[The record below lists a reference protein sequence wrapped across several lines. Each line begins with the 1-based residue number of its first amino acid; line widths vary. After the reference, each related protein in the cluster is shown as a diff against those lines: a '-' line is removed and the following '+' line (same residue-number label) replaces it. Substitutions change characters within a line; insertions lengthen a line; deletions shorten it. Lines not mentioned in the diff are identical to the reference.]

1 MPNNSERENSESFL
15 SHLFKSEDKLFLI
28 IILTLIIMVLL
39 ILYLIEKI
47 IFIIL
52 TFITFTPIIA
62 FPLQVVL
69 HMLLI
74 RYIILEIAFSGQN
87 LFISR
92 SIFYNYG
99 RAYAKHIY
107 NALVSL
113 RESLSVFNDIRS
125 LAINLKELNS
135 VKTQINSINVL
146 INQCLY
152 VLDKIRNKFHQLTID
167 QQVFFNSLNLLKY
180 NINNGNFIKFI
191 DETIQTIE
199 KNGKNSL
206 ADLPEEDRDSI
217 VSKISH
223 QDSNNLNIQ
232 KISTLLGV
240 LIEQIN
246 DYLGEH
252 YSCFSKRFIRNYLKN
267 KLFAS
272 IEQFQIELIDQFCIE
287 EYQLITKDKCQI
299 EYILIKSNPQ
309 THSKKLMIIC
319 GPNGV
324 PYQIFVRNLRFTS
337 YLQSNIDILC
347 WNYRGYG
354 FSKGKPSYNKL
365 RSDVL
370 ELFDEVKKNF
380 NYERYGVHGI
390 SIGGIPCC
398 HLARNRKEIE
408 LMICDRNFGRL
419 DNIAQGFYCGKFLFF
434 IYKYFFFQSS
444 DNVDNYI
451 NVKCDKILLNDS
463 KDQIVLEICS
473 LKTLVARR
481 LCELYFDC
489 NNNNNNNV
497 DNDVNDA
504 NLNDSNHN
512 TLIKNFSSNNNELE
526 ILRSKKINISA
537 QNNELNSSEQLSSNN
552 RYNNPTNKKIIL
564 PKKTAL
570 DKILNSVEEKN
581 IFIHSLINISN
592 IINKDKL
599 EVNPKKS
606 FLYKIINLVKKNSV
620 QYLNLREEEMQNTSG
635 IFDFVKEHMFE
646 ILDSVQSAGD
656 TLLTLNSLKTDYLK
670 YIFIDN
676 FFNNMFIWGS
686 FLYNSN
692 NENIQIHKLKNV
704 KTIFNDTMK
713 LFEEFINSLENMNYK
728 QLTLVK
734 EINTIYKYFS
744 QISQNLENIGLKT
757 KNGFIKLIDDDLI
770 EDKDDNISYE
780 KCLLELNRGNYVP
793 LYCGHNGAL
802 SKEEK
807 ETLDYYLMKTSFM
820 NNGIENLNIEN
831 ISTNEEN
838 DLIKMNS
845 PDSSKNINI
854 N

>member
-1 MPNNSERENSESFL
+1 MQNNSERERTHSFL
-15 SHLFKSEDKLFLI
+15 SHILKSDDKLFLI
-28 IILTLIIMVLL
+28 IILTLIIIILL

-52 TFITFTPIIA
+52 TFITFTSIIS
-62 FPLQVVL
+62 FPLQVFL
-69 HMLLI
+69 HLLLI

-87 LFISR
+87 LLISR

-99 RAYAKHIY
+99 KVYASHIY
-107 NALVSL
+107 NTLVSL
-113 RESLSVFNDIRS
+113 RESLSVFNDVRS
-125 LAINLKELNS
+125 LVISLKELNTI
-135 VKTQINSINVL
+135 KRQIDSINYM
-146 INQCLY
+146 INHCLDI
-152 VLDKIRNKFHQLTID
+152 LNKIKNKFHQLTID
-167 QQVFFNSLNLLKY
+167 QQLFFNNLNYLKES
-180 NINNGNFIKFI
+180 INSGNLIKFI
-191 DETIQTIE
+191 DETIEIIE

-206 ADLPEEDRDSI
+206 ADIPDEERDNI
-217 VSKISH
+217 VSKISR

-232 KISTLLGV
+232 KILVLLRI
-240 LIEQIN
+240 LIDQLN

-252 YSCFSKRFIRNYLKN
+252 YSCFSKRYIRNYLKN

-272 IEQFQIELIDQFCIE
+272 IEQFQIELIDKFCVE
-287 EYQLITKDKCQI
+287 EHQLITKDKCQI
-299 EYILIKSNPQ
+299 EYILLKSNPQ
-309 THSKKLMIIC
+309 SYSKKLMIIC

-324 PYQIFVRNLRFTS
+324 PYQIFIRNLRFES
-337 YLQSNIDILC
+337 YLQSDIDILC

-354 FSKGKPSYNKL
+354 FSKGKPSYNRL

-370 ELFDEVKKNF
+370 ELFDEVKNNF

-463 KDQIVLEICS
+463 RDQIVLEICS
-473 LKTLVARR
+473 LKTLVAQR

-489 NNNNNNNV
+489 NNNNSINNNF
-497 DNDVNDA
+497 NNL

-512 TLIKNFSSNNNELE
+512 SLIGNFNSHNNELE
-526 ILRSKKINISA
+526 ILSSKKLNGNE
-537 QNNELNSSEQLSSNN
+537 QNNILNNSEQISSTNINN
-552 RYNNPTNKKIIL
+552 NLNNKKIIL

-599 EVNPKKS
+599 EVNQKKS
-606 FLYKIINLVKKNSV
+606 FLSKIINLVKKNSV
-620 QYLNLREEEMQNTSG
+620 QYSNLKEEELQNTSG
-635 IFDFVKEHMFE
+635 IFDFVKDHMLE

-656 TLLTLNSLKTDYLK
+656 TLLSINIYKTDYTK
-670 YIFIDN
+670 YVFIDN

-686 FLYNSN
+686 FVYNRN

-704 KTIFNDTMK
+704 KTIFNYTMK
-713 LFEEFINSLENMNYK
+713 LFDEFINSQEIMSYK

-744 QISQNLENIGLKT
+744 QIFQNLENIGLKT
-757 KNGFIKLIDDDLI
+757 KNGFIKLINEDLI
-770 EDKDDNISYE
+770 EDKNNLSYE
-780 KCLLELNRGNYVP
+780 KCLMELHRGNYVP

-807 ETLDYYLMKTSFM
+807 ETLDYFLMKTSFM
-820 NNGIENLNIEN
+820 KNETDKLNIEN

-838 DLIKMNS
+838 DLINMNS
-845 PDSSKNINI
+845 SDSSKNINAI
-854 N
+854 

>member
-1 MPNNSERENSESFL
+1 MQNNSEREKSHSFL
-15 SHLFKSEDKLFLI
+15 SHILKSDDKLFLI
-28 IILTLIIMVLL
+28 IILTLIIIILL

-52 TFITFTPIIA
+52 TFITFTSIIS
-62 FPLQVVL
+62 FPLQVFL
-69 HMLLI
+69 HLLLI

-87 LFISR
+87 LLISR

-99 RAYAKHIY
+99 KVYASHIY
-107 NALVSL
+107 NTLVSL
-113 RESLSVFNDIRS
+113 RESLSVFNDVRS
-125 LAINLKELNS
+125 LVISLKELNTI
-135 VKTQINSINVL
+135 KRQIDSINYM
-146 INQCLY
+146 INHCLDI
-152 VLDKIRNKFHQLTID
+152 LNKIKNKFHQLTID
-167 QQVFFNSLNLLKY
+167 QQLFFNNLNYLKES
-180 NINNGNFIKFI
+180 INSGNLIKFI
-191 DETIQTIE
+191 DETIEIIE

-206 ADLPEEDRDSI
+206 ADIPDEERDNI
-217 VSKISH
+217 VSKISR

-232 KISTLLGV
+232 KILVLLRI
-240 LIEQIN
+240 LIDQLN

-252 YSCFSKRFIRNYLKN
+252 YSCFSKRYIRNYLKN

-272 IEQFQIELIDQFCIE
+272 IEQFQIELIDKFCVE
-287 EYQLITKDKCQI
+287 EHQLITKDKCQI
-299 EYILIKSNPQ
+299 EYILLKSNPQ
-309 THSKKLMIIC
+309 SYSKKLMIIC

-324 PYQIFVRNLRFTS
+324 PYQIFIRNLRFES
-337 YLQSNIDILC
+337 YLQSDIDILC

-354 FSKGKPSYNKL
+354 FSKGKPSYNRL

-370 ELFDEVKKNF
+370 ELFDEVKNNF

-463 KDQIVLEICS
+463 RDQIVLEICS
-473 LKTLVARR
+473 LKTLVAQR

-489 NNNNNNNV
+489 NNNSINNNFN
-497 DNDVNDA
+497 NL

-512 TLIKNFSSNNNELE
+512 SLIGNFNSHNNELE
-526 ILRSKKINISA
+526 ILSSKKLNGNE
-537 QNNELNSSEQLSSNN
+537 QNNILNNSEQISSTNINN
-552 RYNNPTNKKIIL
+552 NLNNKKIIY

-570 DKILNSVEEKN
+570 DKILNSVEEKH

-599 EVNPKKS
+599 EVNQNKS
-606 FLYKIINLVKKNSV
+606 FLSKIINLVKKNSV
-620 QYLNLREEEMQNTSG
+620 QYSNLKEEELQNTSG
-635 IFDFVKEHMFE
+635 IFDFVKDHMLE

-656 TLLTLNSLKTDYLK
+656 TLLSINIYKTDYTK
-670 YIFIDN
+670 YVFIDN

-686 FLYNSN
+686 FVYNRN

-704 KTIFNDTMK
+704 KTIFNYTMK
-713 LFEEFINSLENMNYK
+713 LFDEFINSQEIMSYK

-744 QISQNLENIGLKT
+744 QIFQNLENIGLKT
-757 KNGFIKLIDDDLI
+757 KNGFIKLINEDLI
-770 EDKDDNISYE
+770 EDKNNLSYE
-780 KCLLELNRGNYVP
+780 KCLMELHRGNYVP

-807 ETLDYYLMKTSFM
+807 ETLDYFLMKTSFM
-820 NNGIENLNIEN
+820 KNEIDKLNIEN

-838 DLIKMNS
+838 DLINMNS
-845 PDSSKNINI
+845 SDSSKNINAI
-854 N
+854 

>member
-1 MPNNSERENSESFL
+1 MQNNSEREKSHSFL
-15 SHLFKSEDKLFLI
+15 SHILKSDDKLFLI
-28 IILTLIIMVLL
+28 IILTLIIIILL

-52 TFITFTPIIA
+52 TFITFTSIIS
-62 FPLQVVL
+62 FPLQVFL
-69 HMLLI
+69 HLLLI

-87 LFISR
+87 LLISR

-99 RAYAKHIY
+99 KVYASHIY
-107 NALVSL
+107 NTLVSL
-113 RESLSVFNDIRS
+113 RESLSVFNDVRS
-125 LAINLKELNS
+125 LVISLKELNTI
-135 VKTQINSINVL
+135 KRQIDSINYM
-146 INQCLY
+146 INHCLDI
-152 VLDKIRNKFHQLTID
+152 LNKIKNKFHQLTID
-167 QQVFFNSLNLLKY
+167 QQLFFNNLNYLKES
-180 NINNGNFIKFI
+180 INSGNLIKFI
-191 DETIQTIE
+191 DETIEIIE

-206 ADLPEEDRDSI
+206 ADIPDEERDNI
-217 VSKISH
+217 VSKISR

-232 KISTLLGV
+232 KILVLLRI
-240 LIEQIN
+240 LIDQLN

-252 YSCFSKRFIRNYLKN
+252 YSCFSKRYIRNYLKN

-272 IEQFQIELIDQFCIE
+272 IEQFQIELIDKFCVE
-287 EYQLITKDKCQI
+287 EHQLITKDKCQI
-299 EYILIKSNPQ
+299 EYILLKSNPQ
-309 THSKKLMIIC
+309 SYSKKLMIIC

-324 PYQIFVRNLRFTS
+324 PYQIFIRNLRFES
-337 YLQSNIDILC
+337 YLQSDIDILC

-354 FSKGKPSYNKL
+354 FSKGKPSYNRL

-370 ELFDEVKKNF
+370 ELFDEVKNNF

-463 KDQIVLEICS
+463 RDQIVLEICS
-473 LKTLVARR
+473 LKTLVAQR

-489 NNNNNNNV
+489 NNNSINNNFN
-497 DNDVNDA
+497 NL

-512 TLIKNFSSNNNELE
+512 SLIGNFNSHNNELE
-526 ILRSKKINISA
+526 ILSSKKLNGNE
-537 QNNELNSSEQLSSNN
+537 QNNILNNSEQISSTNINN
-552 RYNNPTNKKIIL
+552 NLNNKKIIL

-570 DKILNSVEEKN
+570 DKILNSVEEKH

-599 EVNPKKS
+599 EVNQKKS
-606 FLYKIINLVKKNSV
+606 FLSKIINLVKKNSV
-620 QYLNLREEEMQNTSG
+620 QYSNLKEEELQNTSG
-635 IFDFVKEHMFE
+635 IFDFVKDHMLE

-656 TLLTLNSLKTDYLK
+656 TLLSINIYKTDYTK
-670 YIFIDN
+670 YVFIDN

-686 FLYNSN
+686 FVYNRN

-704 KTIFNDTMK
+704 KTIFNYTMK
-713 LFEEFINSLENMNYK
+713 LFDEFINSQEIMSYK

-744 QISQNLENIGLKT
+744 QIFQNLENIGLKT
-757 KNGFIKLIDDDLI
+757 KNGFIKLINEDLI
-770 EDKDDNISYE
+770 EDKNNLSYE
-780 KCLLELNRGNYVP
+780 KCLMELHRGNYVP

-807 ETLDYYLMKTSFM
+807 ETLDYFLMKTSFM
-820 NNGIENLNIEN
+820 KNEIDKLNIEN

-838 DLIKMNS
+838 DLINMNS
-845 PDSSKNINI
+845 SDSSKNINAI
-854 N
+854 

>member
-1 MPNNSERENSESFL
+1 MQNNSEREKSHSFL
-15 SHLFKSEDKLFLI
+15 SHILKSDDKLFLI
-28 IILTLIIMVLL
+28 IILTLIIIILL

-52 TFITFTPIIA
+52 TFITFTSIIA
-62 FPLQVVL
+62 FPLQVFL
-69 HMLLI
+69 HLLLI

-87 LFISR
+87 LLISR

-99 RAYAKHIY
+99 KVYASHIY
-107 NALVSL
+107 NTLVSL
-113 RESLSVFNDIRS
+113 RESLSVFNDVRS
-125 LAINLKELNS
+125 LVISLKELNTI
-135 VKTQINSINVL
+135 KRQIDSINYM
-146 INQCLY
+146 INHCLDI
-152 VLDKIRNKFHQLTID
+152 LNKIKNKFHQLTID
-167 QQVFFNSLNLLKY
+167 QQLFFNNLNYLKES
-180 NINNGNFIKFI
+180 INSGNLIKFI
-191 DETIQTIE
+191 DETIEIIE

-206 ADLPEEDRDSI
+206 ADIPDEERDNI
-217 VSKISH
+217 VSKISR

-232 KISTLLGV
+232 KILVLLRI
-240 LIEQIN
+240 LIDQLN

-252 YSCFSKRFIRNYLKN
+252 YSCFSKRYIRNYLKN

-272 IEQFQIELIDQFCIE
+272 IEQFQIELIDKFCVE
-287 EYQLITKDKCQI
+287 EHQLITKDKCQI
-299 EYILIKSNPQ
+299 EYILLKSNPQ
-309 THSKKLMIIC
+309 SYSKKLMIIC

-324 PYQIFVRNLRFTS
+324 PYQIFIRNLRFES
-337 YLQSNIDILC
+337 YLQSDIDILC

-354 FSKGKPSYNKL
+354 FSKGKPSYNRL

-370 ELFDEVKKNF
+370 ELFDEVKNNF

-463 KDQIVLEICS
+463 RDQIVLEICS
-473 LKTLVARR
+473 LKTLVAQR

-489 NNNNNNNV
+489 NNNNINNNF
-497 DNDVNDA
+497 NNL

-512 TLIKNFSSNNNELE
+512 SLIGNFNSHNNELE
-526 ILRSKKINISA
+526 ILSSKKLNGNE
-537 QNNELNSSEQLSSNN
+537 QNNILNNSEQISSTNINN
-552 RYNNPTNKKIIL
+552 NLNNKKIIY

-570 DKILNSVEEKN
+570 DKILNSVEEKH

-599 EVNPKKS
+599 EVNQKKS
-606 FLYKIINLVKKNSV
+606 FLSKIINLVKKNSV
-620 QYLNLREEEMQNTSG
+620 QYSNLKEEELQNTSG
-635 IFDFVKEHMFE
+635 IFDFVKDHMLE

-656 TLLTLNSLKTDYLK
+656 TLLSINIYKTDYTK
-670 YIFIDN
+670 YVFIDN

-686 FLYNSN
+686 FVYNRN

-704 KTIFNDTMK
+704 KTIFNYTMK
-713 LFEEFINSLENMNYK
+713 LFDEFINSQEIMSYK

-744 QISQNLENIGLKT
+744 QIFQNLENIGLKT
-757 KNGFIKLIDDDLI
+757 KNGFIKLINEDLI
-770 EDKDDNISYE
+770 EDKNNLSYE
-780 KCLLELNRGNYVP
+780 KCLMELHRGNYVP

-807 ETLDYYLMKTSFM
+807 ETLDYFLMKTSFM
-820 NNGIENLNIEN
+820 KNEIDKLNIEN

-838 DLIKMNS
+838 DLINMS
-845 PDSSKNINI
+845 SSDSSKNIN
-854 N
+854 

>member
-1 MPNNSERENSESFL
+1 MQNNSERERSHSFL
-15 SHLFKSEDKLFLI
+15 SHILKSDDKLFLI
-28 IILTLIIMVLL
+28 IILTLIIIILL

-52 TFITFTPIIA
+52 TFITFTSIIS
-62 FPLQVVL
+62 FPLQVFL
-69 HMLLI
+69 HLLLI

-87 LFISR
+87 LLISR

-99 RAYAKHIY
+99 KVYASHIY
-107 NALVSL
+107 NTLVSL
-113 RESLSVFNDIRS
+113 RESLSVFNDVRS
-125 LAINLKELNS
+125 LVISLKELNTI
-135 VKTQINSINVL
+135 KRQIDSINYM
-146 INQCLY
+146 INHCLDI
-152 VLDKIRNKFHQLTID
+152 LNKIKNKFHQLTID
-167 QQVFFNSLNLLKY
+167 QQLFFNNLNYLKES
-180 NINNGNFIKFI
+180 INSGNLIKFI
-191 DETIQTIE
+191 DETIEIIE

-206 ADLPEEDRDSI
+206 ADIPDEERDNI
-217 VSKISH
+217 VSKISR

-232 KISTLLGV
+232 KILVLLRI
-240 LIEQIN
+240 LIDQLN

-252 YSCFSKRFIRNYLKN
+252 YSCFSKRYIRNYLKN

-272 IEQFQIELIDQFCIE
+272 IEQFQIELIDKFCVE
-287 EYQLITKDKCQI
+287 EHQLITKDKCQI
-299 EYILIKSNPQ
+299 EYILLKSNPQ
-309 THSKKLMIIC
+309 SYSKKLMIIC

-324 PYQIFVRNLRFTS
+324 PYQIFIRNLRFES
-337 YLQSNIDILC
+337 YLQSDIDILC

-354 FSKGKPSYNKL
+354 FSKGKPSYNRL

-370 ELFDEVKKNF
+370 ELFDEVKNNF

-463 KDQIVLEICS
+463 RDQIVLEICS
-473 LKTLVARR
+473 LKTLVAQR

-489 NNNNNNNV
+489 NNNNINNNF
-497 DNDVNDA
+497 NNL

-512 TLIKNFSSNNNELE
+512 SLIGNFNSHNNELE
-526 ILRSKKINISA
+526 ILSSKKLNGNE
-537 QNNELNSSEQLSSNN
+537 QNNILNNSEQISSTNINN
-552 RYNNPTNKKIIL
+552 NLNNKKIIL

-570 DKILNSVEEKN
+570 DKILNSVEEKH

-599 EVNPKKS
+599 EVNQKNS
-606 FLYKIINLVKKNSV
+606 FLSKIINLVKKNSV
-620 QYLNLREEEMQNTSG
+620 QYSNLKEEELQNTSG
-635 IFDFVKEHMFE
+635 IFDFVKDHMLE

-656 TLLTLNSLKTDYLK
+656 TLLSINIYKTDYTK
-670 YIFIDN
+670 YVFIDN

-686 FLYNSN
+686 FVYNRN

-704 KTIFNDTMK
+704 KTIFNYTMK
-713 LFEEFINSLENMNYK
+713 LFDEFINSQEIMSYK

-744 QISQNLENIGLKT
+744 QIFQNLENIGLKT
-757 KNGFIKLIDDDLI
+757 KNGFIKLINEDLI
-770 EDKDDNISYE
+770 EDKNNLSYE
-780 KCLLELNRGNYVP
+780 KCLMELHRGNYVP

-807 ETLDYYLMKTSFM
+807 ETLDYFLMKTSFM
-820 NNGIENLNIEN
+820 KNEIDKLNIEN

-838 DLIKMNS
+838 DLINMNS
-845 PDSSKNINI
+845 SDSSKNINAI
-854 N
+854 

>member
-1 MPNNSERENSESFL
+1 MQNNSERERSHSFL
-15 SHLFKSEDKLFLI
+15 SHILKSDDKLFLI
-28 IILTLIIMVLL
+28 IILTLIIIILL

-52 TFITFTPIIA
+52 TFITFTSIIS
-62 FPLQVVL
+62 FPLQVFL
-69 HMLLI
+69 HLLLI

-87 LFISR
+87 LLISR

-99 RAYAKHIY
+99 KVYASHIY
-107 NALVSL
+107 NTLVSL
-113 RESLSVFNDIRS
+113 RESLSVFNDVRS
-125 LAINLKELNS
+125 LVISLKELNTI
-135 VKTQINSINVL
+135 KRQIDSINYM
-146 INQCLY
+146 INHCLDI
-152 VLDKIRNKFHQLTID
+152 LNKIKNKFHQLTID
-167 QQVFFNSLNLLKY
+167 QQLFFNNLNYLKES
-180 NINNGNFIKFI
+180 INSGNLIKFI
-191 DETIQTIE
+191 DETIEIIE

-206 ADLPEEDRDSI
+206 ADIPDEERDNI
-217 VSKISH
+217 VSKISR

-232 KISTLLGV
+232 KILVLLRI
-240 LIEQIN
+240 LIDQLN

-252 YSCFSKRFIRNYLKN
+252 YSCFSKRYIRNYLKN

-272 IEQFQIELIDQFCIE
+272 IEQFQIELIDKFCVE
-287 EYQLITKDKCQI
+287 EHQLITKDKCQI
-299 EYILIKSNPQ
+299 EYILLKSNPQ
-309 THSKKLMIIC
+309 SYSKKLMIIC

-324 PYQIFVRNLRFTS
+324 PYQIFIRNLRFES
-337 YLQSNIDILC
+337 YLQSDIDILC

-354 FSKGKPSYNKL
+354 FSKGKPSYNRL

-370 ELFDEVKKNF
+370 ELFDEVKNNF

-463 KDQIVLEICS
+463 RDQIVLEICS
-473 LKTLVARR
+473 LKTLVAQR

-489 NNNNNNNV
+489 NNNNINNNF
-497 DNDVNDA
+497 NNL

-512 TLIKNFSSNNNELE
+512 SLIGNFNSHNNELE
-526 ILRSKKINISA
+526 ILSSKKLNGNE
-537 QNNELNSSEQLSSNN
+537 QNNILNNSEQISSTNINN
-552 RYNNPTNKKIIL
+552 NLNNKKIIL

-570 DKILNSVEEKN
+570 DKILNSVEEKH

-599 EVNPKKS
+599 EVNQKKS
-606 FLYKIINLVKKNSV
+606 FLSKIINLVKKNSV
-620 QYLNLREEEMQNTSG
+620 QYSNLKEEELQNTSG
-635 IFDFVKEHMFE
+635 IFDFVKDHMLE

-656 TLLTLNSLKTDYLK
+656 TLLSINIYKTDYTK
-670 YIFIDN
+670 YVFIDN

-686 FLYNSN
+686 FVYNRN

-704 KTIFNDTMK
+704 KTIFNYTMK
-713 LFEEFINSLENMNYK
+713 LFDEFINSQEIMSYK

-744 QISQNLENIGLKT
+744 QIFQNLENIGLKT
-757 KNGFIKLIDDDLI
+757 KNGFIKLINEDLI
-770 EDKDDNISYE
+770 EDKNNLSYE
-780 KCLLELNRGNYVP
+780 KCLMELHRGNYVP

-807 ETLDYYLMKTSFM
+807 ETLDYFLMKTSFM
-820 NNGIENLNIEN
+820 KNEIDKLNIEN

-838 DLIKMNS
+838 DLINMNS
-845 PDSSKNINI
+845 SDSSKNINAI
-854 N
+854 

>member
-1 MPNNSERENSESFL
+1 MQNNSEREKSHSFL
-15 SHLFKSEDKLFLI
+15 SHILKSDDKLFLI
-28 IILTLIIMVLL
+28 IILTLIIIILL

-52 TFITFTPIIA
+52 TFITFTSIIS
-62 FPLQVVL
+62 FPLQVFL
-69 HMLLI
+69 HLLLI

-87 LFISR
+87 LLISR

-99 RAYAKHIY
+99 KVYASHIY
-107 NALVSL
+107 NTLVSL
-113 RESLSVFNDIRS
+113 RESLSVFNDVRS
-125 LAINLKELNS
+125 LVISLKELNTI
-135 VKTQINSINVL
+135 KRQIDSINYM
-146 INQCLY
+146 INHCLDI
-152 VLDKIRNKFHQLTID
+152 LNKIKNKFHQLTID
-167 QQVFFNSLNLLKY
+167 QQLFFNNLNYLKES
-180 NINNGNFIKFI
+180 INSGNLIKFI
-191 DETIQTIE
+191 DETIEIIE

-206 ADLPEEDRDSI
+206 ADIPDEERDNI
-217 VSKISH
+217 VSKISR

-232 KISTLLGV
+232 KILVLLRI
-240 LIEQIN
+240 LIDQLN

-252 YSCFSKRFIRNYLKN
+252 YSCFSKRYIRNYLKN

-272 IEQFQIELIDQFCIE
+272 IEQFQIELIDKFCVE
-287 EYQLITKDKCQI
+287 EHQLITKDKCQI
-299 EYILIKSNPQ
+299 EYILLKSNPQ
-309 THSKKLMIIC
+309 SYSKKLMIIC

-324 PYQIFVRNLRFTS
+324 PYQIFIRNLRFES
-337 YLQSNIDILC
+337 YLQSDIDILC

-354 FSKGKPSYNKL
+354 FSKGKPSYNRL

-370 ELFDEVKKNF
+370 ELFDEVKNNF

-463 KDQIVLEICS
+463 RDQIVLEICS
-473 LKTLVARR
+473 LKTLVAQR

-489 NNNNNNNV
+489 NNNNSINNNF
-497 DNDVNDA
+497 NNA

-512 TLIKNFSSNNNELE
+512 SLIGNFNSHNNELE
-526 ILRSKKINISA
+526 ILSSKKLNGNE
-537 QNNELNSSEQLSSNN
+537 QNNILNNSEQISSTNINN
-552 RYNNPTNKKIIL
+552 NLNNKKIIL

-599 EVNPKKS
+599 EVNQKKS
-606 FLYKIINLVKKNSV
+606 FLSKIINLVKKNSV
-620 QYLNLREEEMQNTSG
+620 QYSNLKEEELQNTSG
-635 IFDFVKEHMFE
+635 IFDFVKDHMLE

-656 TLLTLNSLKTDYLK
+656 TLLSINIYKTDYTK
-670 YIFIDN
+670 YVFIDN

-686 FLYNSN
+686 FVYNRN
-692 NENIQIHKLKNV
+692 NENIQIHKLKNI
-704 KTIFNDTMK
+704 KTIFNYTMK
-713 LFEEFINSLENMNYK
+713 LFDEFINSQEIMSYK

-744 QISQNLENIGLKT
+744 QIFQNLENIGLKT
-757 KNGFIKLIDDDLI
+757 KNGFIKLINEDLI
-770 EDKDDNISYE
+770 EDKNNLTYE
-780 KCLLELNRGNYVP
+780 KCLMELHRGNYVP

-807 ETLDYYLMKTSFM
+807 ETLDYFLMKTSFM
-820 NNGIENLNIEN
+820 KNEIDKLNIEN

-838 DLIKMNS
+838 DLINMNS
-845 PDSSKNINI
+845 SDSSKNINAI
-854 N
+854 

>member
-1 MPNNSERENSESFL
+1 MQNNSEREKSHSFL
-15 SHLFKSEDKLFLI
+15 SHILKSDDKLFLI
-28 IILTLIIMVLL
+28 IILTLIIIILL

-52 TFITFTPIIA
+52 TFITFTSIIA
-62 FPLQVVL
+62 FPLQVFL
-69 HMLLI
+69 HLLLI

-87 LFISR
+87 LLISR

-99 RAYAKHIY
+99 KVYASHIY
-107 NALVSL
+107 NTLVSL
-113 RESLSVFNDIRS
+113 RESLSVFNDVRS
-125 LAINLKELNS
+125 LVISLKELNTI
-135 VKTQINSINVL
+135 KRQIDSINYM
-146 INQCLY
+146 INHCLDI
-152 VLDKIRNKFHQLTID
+152 LNKIKNRFHQLTID
-167 QQVFFNSLNLLKY
+167 QQLFFNNLNYLKES
-180 NINNGNFIKFI
+180 INSGNLIKFI
-191 DETIQTIE
+191 DETIEIIE

-206 ADLPEEDRDSI
+206 ADIPDEERDNI
-217 VSKISH
+217 VSKISR

-232 KISTLLGV
+232 KILVLLRI
-240 LIEQIN
+240 LIDQLN

-252 YSCFSKRFIRNYLKN
+252 YSCFSKRYIRNYLKN

-272 IEQFQIELIDQFCIE
+272 IEQFQIELIDKFCVE
-287 EYQLITKDKCQI
+287 EHQLITKDKCQI
-299 EYILIKSNPQ
+299 EYILLKSNPQ
-309 THSKKLMIIC
+309 SYSKKLMIIC

-324 PYQIFVRNLRFTS
+324 PYQIFIRNLRFES
-337 YLQSNIDILC
+337 YLQSDIDILC

-354 FSKGKPSYNKL
+354 FSKGKPSYNRL

-370 ELFDEVKKNF
+370 ELFDEVKNNF

-463 KDQIVLEICS
+463 RDQIVLEICS
-473 LKTLVARR
+473 LKTLVAQR

-489 NNNNNNNV
+489 NNNNINNNF
-497 DNDVNDA
+497 NNA

-512 TLIKNFSSNNNELE
+512 SLIGNFNSHNNELE
-526 ILRSKKINISA
+526 ILSSKKLNGNE
-537 QNNELNSSEQLSSNN
+537 QNNILNNSEQISSTNINN
-552 RYNNPTNKKIIL
+552 NLNNKKIIL

-599 EVNPKKS
+599 EVNQKKS
-606 FLYKIINLVKKNSV
+606 FLSKIINLVKKNSV
-620 QYLNLREEEMQNTSG
+620 QYSNLKEEELQNTSG
-635 IFDFVKEHMFE
+635 IFDFVKDHMLE

-656 TLLTLNSLKTDYLK
+656 TLLSINIYKTDYTK
-670 YIFIDN
+670 YVFIDN

-686 FLYNSN
+686 FVYNRN

-704 KTIFNDTMK
+704 KTIFNYTMK
-713 LFEEFINSLENMNYK
+713 LFDEFINSQEIMSYK

-744 QISQNLENIGLKT
+744 QIFQNLENIGLKT
-757 KNGFIKLIDDDLI
+757 KNGFIKLINEDLI
-770 EDKDDNISYE
+770 EDKNNLSYE
-780 KCLLELNRGNYVP
+780 KCLMELHRGNYVP

-807 ETLDYYLMKTSFM
+807 ETLDYFLMKTSFM
-820 NNGIENLNIEN
+820 KNETDKLNIEN

-838 DLIKMNS
+838 DLINMNS
-845 PDSSKNINI
+845 SDSSKNINAI
-854 N
+854 

>member
-1 MPNNSERENSESFL
+1 MQNNSDREKSHSFL
-15 SHLFKSEDKLFLI
+15 SHILKSDDKLFLI
-28 IILTLIIMVLL
+28 IILTLIIIILL

-52 TFITFTPIIA
+52 TFITFTSIIA
-62 FPLQVVL
+62 FPLQVFL
-69 HMLLI
+69 HLLLI

-99 RAYAKHIY
+99 KVYASHIY
-107 NALVSL
+107 NTLVSL
-113 RESLSVFNDIRS
+113 RESLSVFNDVRS
-125 LAINLKELNS
+125 LVISLKELNTI
-135 VKTQINSINVL
+135 KRQIDSINYM
-146 INQCLY
+146 INHCLDI
-152 VLDKIRNKFHQLTID
+152 LNKIKNKFHQLTID
-167 QQVFFNSLNLLKY
+167 QQLFFNNLNYLKES
-180 NINNGNFIKFI
+180 INSGNLIKFI
-191 DETIQTIE
+191 DETIEIIE

-206 ADLPEEDRDSI
+206 ADIPDEERDNI
-217 VSKISH
+217 VSKISR

-232 KISTLLGV
+232 KILVLLRI
-240 LIEQIN
+240 LIDQLN

-252 YSCFSKRFIRNYLKN
+252 YSCFSKRYIRNYLKN

-272 IEQFQIELIDQFCIE
+272 IEQFQIELIDKFCVE
-287 EYQLITKDKCQI
+287 EHQLITKDKCQI
-299 EYILIKSNPQ
+299 EYILLKSNPQ
-309 THSKKLMIIC
+309 SYSKKLMIIC

-324 PYQIFVRNLRFTS
+324 PYQIFIRNLRFES
-337 YLQSNIDILC
+337 YLQSDIDILC

-354 FSKGKPSYNKL
+354 FSKGKPSYNRL

-370 ELFDEVKKNF
+370 ELFDEVKNNF

-463 KDQIVLEICS
+463 RDQIVLEICS
-473 LKTLVARR
+473 LKTLVAQR

-489 NNNNNNNV
+489 NNNSINNNFN
-497 DNDVNDA
+497 NA

-512 TLIKNFSSNNNELE
+512 SLIGNFNSHNNELE
-526 ILRSKKINISA
+526 ILSSKKLNGNE
-537 QNNELNSSEQLSSNN
+537 QNNILNNSEQISSTNINN
-552 RYNNPTNKKIIL
+552 NLNNKKIIY

-570 DKILNSVEEKN
+570 DKILNSVEEKH

-599 EVNPKKS
+599 EVNQKKS
-606 FLYKIINLVKKNSV
+606 FLSKIINLVKKNSV
-620 QYLNLREEEMQNTSG
+620 QYSNLKEEELQNTSG
-635 IFDFVKEHMFE
+635 IFDFVKDHMLE

-656 TLLTLNSLKTDYLK
+656 TLLSINIYKTDYTK
-670 YIFIDN
+670 YVFIDN

-686 FLYNSN
+686 FVYNRN

-704 KTIFNDTMK
+704 KTIFNYTMK
-713 LFEEFINSLENMNYK
+713 LFDEFINSQEIMSYK

-744 QISQNLENIGLKT
+744 QIFQNLENIGLKT
-757 KNGFIKLIDDDLI
+757 KNGFIKLINEDLI
-770 EDKDDNISYE
+770 EDKNNISYE
-780 KCLLELNRGNYVP
+780 KCLMELHRGNYVP

-807 ETLDYYLMKTSFM
+807 ETLDYFLMKTSFM
-820 NNGIENLNIEN
+820 KNETDKLNIEN

-838 DLIKMNS
+838 DLINMNS
-845 PDSSKNINI
+845 SDSSKNINAI
-854 N
+854 

>member
-1 MPNNSERENSESFL
+1 MQNNSEREKSHSFL
-15 SHLFKSEDKLFLI
+15 SHILKSDDKLFLI
-28 IILTLIIMVLL
+28 IILTLIIIILL

-52 TFITFTPIIA
+52 TFITFTSIIA
-62 FPLQVVL
+62 FPLQVFL
-69 HMLLI
+69 HLLLI

-87 LFISR
+87 LLISR

-99 RAYAKHIY
+99 KVYASHIY
-107 NALVSL
+107 NTLVSL
-113 RESLSVFNDIRS
+113 RESLSVFNDVRS
-125 LAINLKELNS
+125 LVISLKELNTI
-135 VKTQINSINVL
+135 KRQIDSINYM
-146 INQCLY
+146 INHCLDI
-152 VLDKIRNKFHQLTID
+152 LNKIKNKFHQLTID
-167 QQVFFNSLNLLKY
+167 QQLFFNNLNYLKES
-180 NINNGNFIKFI
+180 INSGNLIKFI
-191 DETIQTIE
+191 DETIEIIE

-206 ADLPEEDRDSI
+206 ADIPDEERDNI
-217 VSKISH
+217 VSKISR

-232 KISTLLGV
+232 KILVLLRI
-240 LIEQIN
+240 LIDQLN

-252 YSCFSKRFIRNYLKN
+252 YSCFSKRYIRNYLKN

-272 IEQFQIELIDQFCIE
+272 IEQFQIELIDKFCVE
-287 EYQLITKDKCQI
+287 EHQLITKDKCQI
-299 EYILIKSNPQ
+299 EYILLKSNPQ
-309 THSKKLMIIC
+309 SYSKKLMIIC

-324 PYQIFVRNLRFTS
+324 PYQIFIRNLRFES
-337 YLQSNIDILC
+337 YLQSDIDILC

-354 FSKGKPSYNKL
+354 FSKGKPSYNRL

-370 ELFDEVKKNF
+370 ELFDEVKNNF

-463 KDQIVLEICS
+463 RDQIVLEICS
-473 LKTLVARR
+473 LKTLVAQR

-489 NNNNNNNV
+489 NNNNINNNF
-497 DNDVNDA
+497 NNL

-512 TLIKNFSSNNNELE
+512 SLIGNFNSHNNELE
-526 ILRSKKINISA
+526 ILSSKKLNGNE
-537 QNNELNSSEQLSSNN
+537 QNNILNNSEQISSTNINN
-552 RYNNPTNKKIIL
+552 NLNNKKIIL

-570 DKILNSVEEKN
+570 DKILNSVEEKH
-581 IFIHSLINISN
+581 IFIRSLINISN

-599 EVNPKKS
+599 EVNQKKS
-606 FLYKIINLVKKNSV
+606 FLSKIINLVKKNSV
-620 QYLNLREEEMQNTSG
+620 QYSNLKEEELQNTSG
-635 IFDFVKEHMFE
+635 IFDFVKDHMLE

-656 TLLTLNSLKTDYLK
+656 TLLSINIYKTDYTK
-670 YIFIDN
+670 YVFIDN

-686 FLYNSN
+686 FVYNRN

-704 KTIFNDTMK
+704 KTIFNYTMK
-713 LFEEFINSLENMNYK
+713 LFDEFINSQEIMSYK

-744 QISQNLENIGLKT
+744 QIFQNLENIGLKT
-757 KNGFIKLIDDDLI
+757 KNGFIKLINEDLI
-770 EDKDDNISYE
+770 EDKNNLSYE
-780 KCLLELNRGNYVP
+780 KCLMELHRGNYVP

-807 ETLDYYLMKTSFM
+807 ETLDYFLMKTSFM
-820 NNGIENLNIEN
+820 KNETDKLNIEN

-838 DLIKMNS
+838 DLINMNS
-845 PDSSKNINI
+845 SDSSKNINAI
-854 N
+854 

>member
-1 MPNNSERENSESFL
+1 MQNNSERERSHSFL
-15 SHLFKSEDKLFLI
+15 SHILKSDDKLFLI
-28 IILTLIIMVLL
+28 IILTLIIIILL

-52 TFITFTPIIA
+52 TFITFTSIIS
-62 FPLQVVL
+62 FPLQVFL
-69 HMLLI
+69 HLLLI

-87 LFISR
+87 LLISR

-99 RAYAKHIY
+99 KVYASHIY
-107 NALVSL
+107 NTLVSL
-113 RESLSVFNDIRS
+113 RESLSVFNDVRS
-125 LAINLKELNS
+125 LVISLKELNTI
-135 VKTQINSINVL
+135 KRQIDSINYM
-146 INQCLY
+146 INHCLDI
-152 VLDKIRNKFHQLTID
+152 LNKIKNKFHQLTID
-167 QQVFFNSLNLLKY
+167 QQLFFNNLNYLKES
-180 NINNGNFIKFI
+180 INSGNLIKFI
-191 DETIQTIE
+191 DETIEIIE

-206 ADLPEEDRDSI
+206 ADIPDEERDNI
-217 VSKISH
+217 VSKISR

-232 KISTLLGV
+232 KILVLLRI
-240 LIEQIN
+240 LIDQLN

-252 YSCFSKRFIRNYLKN
+252 YSCFSKRYIRNYLKN

-272 IEQFQIELIDQFCIE
+272 IEQFQIELIDKFCVE
-287 EYQLITKDKCQI
+287 EHQLITKDKCQI
-299 EYILIKSNPQ
+299 EYILLKSNPQ
-309 THSKKLMIIC
+309 SYSKKLMIIC

-324 PYQIFVRNLRFTS
+324 PYQIFIRNLRFES
-337 YLQSNIDILC
+337 YLQSDIDILC

-354 FSKGKPSYNKL
+354 FSKGKPSYNRL

-370 ELFDEVKKNF
+370 ELFDEVKNNF

-463 KDQIVLEICS
+463 RDQIVLEICS
-473 LKTLVARR
+473 LKTLVAQR

-489 NNNNNNNV
+489 NNNSINNNFN
-497 DNDVNDA
+497 NA

-512 TLIKNFSSNNNELE
+512 SLIGNFNSHNNELE
-526 ILRSKKINISA
+526 ILSSKKLNGNE
-537 QNNELNSSEQLSSNN
+537 QNNILNNSEQISSTNINN
-552 RYNNPTNKKIIL
+552 NLNNKKIIY

-570 DKILNSVEEKN
+570 DKILNSVEEKH

-599 EVNPKKS
+599 EVNQNKS
-606 FLYKIINLVKKNSV
+606 FLSKIINLVKKNYV
-620 QYLNLREEEMQNTSG
+620 QYSNLKEEELQNTSG
-635 IFDFVKEHMFE
+635 IFDFVKDHMLE

-656 TLLTLNSLKTDYLK
+656 TLLSINIYKTDYTK
-670 YIFIDN
+670 YVFIDN

-686 FLYNSN
+686 FVYNRN

-704 KTIFNDTMK
+704 KTIFNYTMK
-713 LFEEFINSLENMNYK
+713 LFDEFINSQEIMSYK

-744 QISQNLENIGLKT
+744 QIFQNLENIGLKT
-757 KNGFIKLIDDDLI
+757 KNGFIKLINEDLI
-770 EDKDDNISYE
+770 EDKNNLSYE
-780 KCLLELNRGNYVP
+780 KCLMELHRGNYVP

-807 ETLDYYLMKTSFM
+807 ETLDYFLMKTSFM
-820 NNGIENLNIEN
+820 KNETDKLNIEN

-838 DLIKMNS
+838 DLINMNS
-845 PDSSKNINI
+845 SDSSKNINAI
-854 N
+854 

>member
-1 MPNNSERENSESFL
+1 MQNNSERERSHSFL
-15 SHLFKSEDKLFLI
+15 SHILKSDDKLFLI
-28 IILTLIIMVLL
+28 IILTLIIIILL

-52 TFITFTPIIA
+52 TFITFTSIIA
-62 FPLQVVL
+62 FPLQVFL
-69 HMLLI
+69 HLLLI

-87 LFISR
+87 LLISR

-99 RAYAKHIY
+99 KVYASHIY
-107 NALVSL
+107 NTLVSL
-113 RESLSVFNDIRS
+113 RESLSVFNDVRS
-125 LAINLKELNS
+125 LVISLKELNTI
-135 VKTQINSINVL
+135 KRQIDSINYM
-146 INQCLY
+146 INHCLDI
-152 VLDKIRNKFHQLTID
+152 LNKIKNKFHQLTID
-167 QQVFFNSLNLLKY
+167 QQLFFNNLNYLKES
-180 NINNGNFIKFI
+180 INSGNLIKFI
-191 DETIQTIE
+191 DETIEIIE

-206 ADLPEEDRDSI
+206 ADIPDEERDNI
-217 VSKISH
+217 VSKISR

-232 KISTLLGV
+232 KILVLLRI
-240 LIEQIN
+240 LIDQLN

-252 YSCFSKRFIRNYLKN
+252 YSCFSKRYIRNYLKN

-272 IEQFQIELIDQFCIE
+272 IEQFQIELIDKFCIE
-287 EYQLITKDKCQI
+287 EHQLITKDKCQI
-299 EYILIKSNPQ
+299 EYILLKSNPQ
-309 THSKKLMIIC
+309 SYSKKLMIIC

-324 PYQIFVRNLRFTS
+324 PYQIFIRNLRFES
-337 YLQSNIDILC
+337 YLQTDIDILC

-354 FSKGKPSYNKL
+354 FSKGKPSYNRL

-370 ELFDEVKKNF
+370 ELFDEVKNNF

-463 KDQIVLEICS
+463 RDQIVLEICS
-473 LKTLVARR
+473 LKTLVAQR

-489 NNNNNNNV
+489 NNNSINNNFN
-497 DNDVNDA
+497 NA

-512 TLIKNFSSNNNELE
+512 SLIGNFNSHNNELE
-526 ILRSKKINISA
+526 ILSSKKLNVNE
-537 QNNELNSSEQLSSNN
+537 QNNILNNSEQISSTNINN
-552 RYNNPTNKKIIL
+552 NLNNKKIIL

-570 DKILNSVEEKN
+570 DKILNSVEEKH

-599 EVNPKKS
+599 EVNQKKS
-606 FLYKIINLVKKNSV
+606 FLSKIINLVKKNSV
-620 QYLNLREEEMQNTSG
+620 QYSNLKEEEIQNTSG
-635 IFDFVKEHMFE
+635 IFDFVKDHMLE

-656 TLLTLNSLKTDYLK
+656 TLLSINIYKTDYTK
-670 YIFIDN
+670 YVFIDN

-686 FLYNSN
+686 FVYNRN

-704 KTIFNDTMK
+704 KTIFNYTMK
-713 LFEEFINSLENMNYK
+713 LFDEFINSQEIMSYK

-744 QISQNLENIGLKT
+744 QIFQNLENIGLKT
-757 KNGFIKLIDDDLI
+757 KNGFIKLINEDLI
-770 EDKDDNISYE
+770 EDKNNLSYE
-780 KCLLELNRGNYVP
+780 KCLMELHRGNYVP

-807 ETLDYYLMKTSFM
+807 ETLDYFLMKTSFM
-820 NNGIENLNIEN
+820 KNEIDKLNIEN

-838 DLIKMNS
+838 DLINMNS
-845 PDSSKNINI
+845 SDSSKNINAI
-854 N
+854 

>member
-1 MPNNSERENSESFL
+1 MQNNSEREKSHSFL
-15 SHLFKSEDKLFLI
+15 SHILKSDDKLFLI
-28 IILTLIIMVLL
+28 IILTLIIIILL

-52 TFITFTPIIA
+52 TFITFTSIIA
-62 FPLQVVL
+62 FPLQVFL
-69 HMLLI
+69 HLLLI

-87 LFISR
+87 LLISR

-99 RAYAKHIY
+99 KVYASHIY
-107 NALVSL
+107 NTLVSL
-113 RESLSVFNDIRS
+113 RESLSVFNDVRS
-125 LAINLKELNS
+125 LVISLKELNTI
-135 VKTQINSINVL
+135 KRQIDSINYM
-146 INQCLY
+146 INHCLDI
-152 VLDKIRNKFHQLTID
+152 LNKIKNKFHQLTID
-167 QQVFFNSLNLLKY
+167 QQLFFNNLNYLKES
-180 NINNGNFIKFI
+180 INSGNLIKFI
-191 DETIQTIE
+191 DETIEIIE

-206 ADLPEEDRDSI
+206 ADIPDEERDNI
-217 VSKISH
+217 VSKISR

-232 KISTLLGV
+232 KILVLLRI
-240 LIEQIN
+240 LIDQLN

-252 YSCFSKRFIRNYLKN
+252 YSCFSKRYIRNYLKN

-272 IEQFQIELIDQFCIE
+272 IEQFQIELIDKFCVE
-287 EYQLITKDKCQI
+287 EHQLITKDKCQI
-299 EYILIKSNPQ
+299 EYILLKSNPQ
-309 THSKKLMIIC
+309 SYSKKLMIIC

-324 PYQIFVRNLRFTS
+324 PYQIFIRNLRFES
-337 YLQSNIDILC
+337 YLQSDIDILC

-354 FSKGKPSYNKL
+354 FSKGKPSYNRL

-370 ELFDEVKKNF
+370 ELFDEVKNNF

-463 KDQIVLEICS
+463 RDQIVLEICS
-473 LKTLVARR
+473 LKTLVAQR

-489 NNNNNNNV
+489 NNNSINNNFN
-497 DNDVNDA
+497 NA

-512 TLIKNFSSNNNELE
+512 SLIGNFNSHNNELE
-526 ILRSKKINISA
+526 ILSSKKLNGNE
-537 QNNELNSSEQLSSNN
+537 QNNILNNSEQISSTNINN
-552 RYNNPTNKKIIL
+552 NLNNKKIIL

-570 DKILNSVEEKN
+570 DKILNSVEEKH

-599 EVNPKKS
+599 EVNQKKS
-606 FLYKIINLVKKNSV
+606 FLSKIINLVKKNSV
-620 QYLNLREEEMQNTSG
+620 QYSNLKEEELQNTSG
-635 IFDFVKEHMFE
+635 IFDFVKDHMLE

-656 TLLTLNSLKTDYLK
+656 TLLSINIYKTDYTK
-670 YIFIDN
+670 YVFIDN

-686 FLYNSN
+686 FVYNRN

-704 KTIFNDTMK
+704 KTIFNYTMK
-713 LFEEFINSLENMNYK
+713 LFDEFINSQEIMSYK

-744 QISQNLENIGLKT
+744 QIFQNLENIGLKT
-757 KNGFIKLIDDDLI
+757 KNGFIKLINEDLI
-770 EDKDDNISYE
+770 EDKNNLSYE
-780 KCLLELNRGNYVP
+780 KCLMELHRGNYVP

-807 ETLDYYLMKTSFM
+807 ETLDYFLMKTSFM
-820 NNGIENLNIEN
+820 KNETDKLNIEN

-838 DLIKMNS
+838 DLINMNS
-845 PDSSKNINI
+845 SDSSKNINAI
-854 N
+854 

>member
-1 MPNNSERENSESFL
+1 MQNNSERERSHSFL
-15 SHLFKSEDKLFLI
+15 SHILKSDDKLFLI
-28 IILTLIIMVLL
+28 IILTLIIIILL

-52 TFITFTPIIA
+52 TFITFTSIIS
-62 FPLQVVL
+62 FPLQVFL
-69 HMLLI
+69 HLLLI

-87 LFISR
+87 LLISR

-99 RAYAKHIY
+99 KVYASHIY
-107 NALVSL
+107 NTLVSL
-113 RESLSVFNDIRS
+113 RESLSVFNDVRS
-125 LAINLKELNS
+125 LVISLKELNTI
-135 VKTQINSINVL
+135 KRQIDSINYM
-146 INQCLY
+146 INHCLDI
-152 VLDKIRNKFHQLTID
+152 LNKIKNKFHQLTID
-167 QQVFFNSLNLLKY
+167 QQLFFNNLNYLKES
-180 NINNGNFIKFI
+180 INSGNLIKFI
-191 DETIQTIE
+191 DETIEIIE

-206 ADLPEEDRDSI
+206 ADIPDEERDNI
-217 VSKISH
+217 VSKISR

-232 KISTLLGV
+232 KILVLLRI
-240 LIEQIN
+240 LIDQLN

-252 YSCFSKRFIRNYLKN
+252 YSCFSKRYIRNYLKN

-272 IEQFQIELIDQFCIE
+272 IEQFQIELIDKFCVE
-287 EYQLITKDKCQI
+287 EHQLITKDKCQI
-299 EYILIKSNPQ
+299 EYILLKSNPQ
-309 THSKKLMIIC
+309 SYSKKLMIIC

-324 PYQIFVRNLRFTS
+324 PYQIFIRNLRFES
-337 YLQSNIDILC
+337 YLQSDIDILC

-354 FSKGKPSYNKL
+354 FSKGKPSYNRL

-370 ELFDEVKKNF
+370 ELFDEVKNNF

-463 KDQIVLEICS
+463 RDQIVLEICS
-473 LKTLVARR
+473 LKTLVAQR

-489 NNNNNNNV
+489 NNNSINNNFN
-497 DNDVNDA
+497 NA

-512 TLIKNFSSNNNELE
+512 SLIGNFNSHNNELE
-526 ILRSKKINISA
+526 ILSSKKLNGNE
-537 QNNELNSSEQLSSNN
+537 QNNILNNSEQISSTNINN
-552 RYNNPTNKKIIL
+552 NLNNKKIIL

-581 IFIHSLINISN
+581 IFIHCLINISN

-599 EVNPKKS
+599 EVNQKKS
-606 FLYKIINLVKKNSV
+606 FLSKIINLVKKNSV
-620 QYLNLREEEMQNTSG
+620 QYSNLKEEELQNTSG
-635 IFDFVKEHMFE
+635 IFDFVKDHMLE

-656 TLLTLNSLKTDYLK
+656 TLLSINIYKTDYTK
-670 YIFIDN
+670 YVFIDN

-686 FLYNSN
+686 FVYNRN

-704 KTIFNDTMK
+704 KTIFNYTMK
-713 LFEEFINSLENMNYK
+713 LFDEFINSQEIMSYK

-744 QISQNLENIGLKT
+744 QIFQNLENIGLKT
-757 KNGFIKLIDDDLI
+757 KNGFIKLINEDLI
-770 EDKDDNISYE
+770 EDKNNLSYE
-780 KCLLELNRGNYVP
+780 KCLMELHRGNYVP

-807 ETLDYYLMKTSFM
+807 ETLDYFLMKTSFM
-820 NNGIENLNIEN
+820 KNETDKLNIEN

-838 DLIKMNS
+838 DLINMNS
-845 PDSSKNINI
+845 SDSSKNINAI
-854 N
+854 

>member
-1 MPNNSERENSESFL
+1 MQNNSERERSHSFL
-15 SHLFKSEDKLFLI
+15 SHILKSDDKLFLI
-28 IILTLIIMVLL
+28 IILTLIIIILL

-52 TFITFTPIIA
+52 TFITFTSIIS
-62 FPLQVVL
+62 FPLQVFL
-69 HMLLI
+69 HLLLI

-87 LFISR
+87 LLISR

-99 RAYAKHIY
+99 KVYASHIY
-107 NALVSL
+107 NILVSL
-113 RESLSVFNDIRS
+113 RESLSVFNDVRS
-125 LAINLKELNS
+125 LVISLKELNTI
-135 VKTQINSINVL
+135 KRQIDSINYM
-146 INQCLY
+146 INHCLDI
-152 VLDKIRNKFHQLTID
+152 LNKIKNKFHQLTID
-167 QQVFFNSLNLLKY
+167 QQLFFNNLNYLKES
-180 NINNGNFIKFI
+180 INSGNLIKFI
-191 DETIQTIE
+191 DETIEIIE

-206 ADLPEEDRDSI
+206 ADIPDEERDNI
-217 VSKISH
+217 VSRISR

-232 KISTLLGV
+232 KILVLLRI
-240 LIEQIN
+240 LIDQLN

-252 YSCFSKRFIRNYLKN
+252 YSCFSKRYIRNYLKN

-272 IEQFQIELIDQFCIE
+272 IEQFQIELIDKFCVE
-287 EYQLITKDKCQI
+287 EHQLITKDKCQI
-299 EYILIKSNPQ
+299 EYILLKSNPQ
-309 THSKKLMIIC
+309 SYSKKLMIIC

-324 PYQIFVRNLRFTS
+324 PYQIFIRNLRFES
-337 YLQSNIDILC
+337 YLQSDIDILC

-354 FSKGKPSYNKL
+354 FSKGKPSYNRL

-370 ELFDEVKKNF
+370 ELFDEVKNNF

-463 KDQIVLEICS
+463 RDQIVLEICS
-473 LKTLVARR
+473 LKTLVAQR

-489 NNNNNNNV
+489 NNNNINNNF
-497 DNDVNDA
+497 NNA

-512 TLIKNFSSNNNELE
+512 SLIGNFNSHNNELE
-526 ILRSKKINISA
+526 ILSSKKLNGNE
-537 QNNELNSSEQLSSNN
+537 QNNILNNSEQISSTNINN
-552 RYNNPTNKKIIL
+552 NLNNKKIIY

-570 DKILNSVEEKN
+570 DKILNSVEEKH

-599 EVNPKKS
+599 EVNQKKS
-606 FLYKIINLVKKNSV
+606 FLSKIINLVKKNSV
-620 QYLNLREEEMQNTSG
+620 QYSNLKEEELQNTSG
-635 IFDFVKEHMFE
+635 IFDFVKDHMLE

-656 TLLTLNSLKTDYLK
+656 TLLSINIYKTDYTK
-670 YIFIDN
+670 YVFIDN

-686 FLYNSN
+686 FVYNRN

-704 KTIFNDTMK
+704 KTIFNYTMK
-713 LFEEFINSLENMNYK
+713 LFDEFINSQEIMSYK

-744 QISQNLENIGLKT
+744 QIFQNLENIGLKT
-757 KNGFIKLIDDDLI
+757 KNGFIKLINEDLI
-770 EDKDDNISYE
+770 EDKNNLSYE
-780 KCLLELNRGNYVP
+780 KYLMELHRGNYVP

-807 ETLDYYLMKTSFM
+807 ETLDYFLMKTSFM
-820 NNGIENLNIEN
+820 KNEIDKLNIEN

-838 DLIKMNS
+838 DLININS
-845 PDSSKNINI
+845 SDSSKNINAI
-854 N
+854 

>member
-1 MPNNSERENSESFL
+1 MQNNSEREKSHSFL
-15 SHLFKSEDKLFLI
+15 SHILKSDDKLFLI
-28 IILTLIIMVLL
+28 IILTLIIIILL

-52 TFITFTPIIA
+52 TFITFTSIIS
-62 FPLQVVL
+62 FPLQVFL
-69 HMLLI
+69 HLLLI

-87 LFISR
+87 LLISR

-99 RAYAKHIY
+99 KVYASHIY
-107 NALVSL
+107 NTLVSL
-113 RESLSVFNDIRS
+113 RESLSVFNDVRS
-125 LAINLKELNS
+125 LVISLKELNTI
-135 VKTQINSINVL
+135 KRQIDSINYM
-146 INQCLY
+146 INHCLDI
-152 VLDKIRNKFHQLTID
+152 LNKIKNKFHQLTID
-167 QQVFFNSLNLLKY
+167 QQLFFNNLNYLKES
-180 NINNGNFIKFI
+180 INSGNLIKFI
-191 DETIQTIE
+191 DETIEIIE

-206 ADLPEEDRDSI
+206 ADIPDEERDNI
-217 VSKISH
+217 VSKISR

-232 KISTLLGV
+232 KILVLLRI
-240 LIEQIN
+240 LIDQLN

-252 YSCFSKRFIRNYLKN
+252 YSCFSKRYIRNYLKN

-272 IEQFQIELIDQFCIE
+272 IEQFQIELIDKFCIE
-287 EYQLITKDKCQI
+287 EHQLITKDKCQI
-299 EYILIKSNPQ
+299 EYILLKSNPQ
-309 THSKKLMIIC
+309 SYSKKLMIIC

-324 PYQIFVRNLRFTS
+324 PYQIFIRNLRFES
-337 YLQSNIDILC
+337 YLQLDIDILC

-354 FSKGKPSYNKL
+354 FSKGKPSYNRL

-370 ELFDEVKKNF
+370 ELFDEVKNNF

-463 KDQIVLEICS
+463 RDQIVLEICS
-473 LKTLVARR
+473 LKTLVAQR

-489 NNNNNNNV
+489 NNNSINNNFN
-497 DNDVNDA
+497 NL

-512 TLIKNFSSNNNELE
+512 SLIGNFNSHNNELE
-526 ILRSKKINISA
+526 ILSSKKLNGNE
-537 QNNELNSSEQLSSNN
+537 QNNILNNSEQISSTNINN
-552 RYNNPTNKKIIL
+552 NLNNKKIKY

-570 DKILNSVEEKN
+570 DKILNSVEEKH

-599 EVNPKKS
+599 EVNQKNS
-606 FLYKIINLVKKNSV
+606 FLSKIINLVKNNSV
-620 QYLNLREEEMQNTSG
+620 QYSNLKEEELQNTSG
-635 IFDFVKEHMFE
+635 IFDFVKDHMLE

-656 TLLTLNSLKTDYLK
+656 TLLSINIYKTDYTK
-670 YIFIDN
+670 YVFIDN

-686 FLYNSN
+686 FVYNRN

-704 KTIFNDTMK
+704 KTIFNYTMK
-713 LFEEFINSLENMNYK
+713 LFDEFINSQEIMSYK

-744 QISQNLENIGLKT
+744 QIFQNLENIGLKT
-757 KNGFIKLIDDDLI
+757 KNGFIKLINEDLI
-770 EDKDDNISYE
+770 EDKNNLSYE
-780 KCLLELNRGNYVP
+780 KCLMELHRGNYVP

-807 ETLDYYLMKTSFM
+807 ETLDYFLMKTSFM
-820 NNGIENLNIEN
+820 KNEADKLNIEN

-838 DLIKMNS
+838 DLINMNS
-845 PDSSKNINI
+845 SDSSKNINAI
-854 N
+854 

>member
-1 MPNNSERENSESFL
+1 MQNNSERERSHSFL
-15 SHLFKSEDKLFLI
+15 SHILKSDDKLFLI
-28 IILTLIIMVLL
+28 IILTLIIIILL

-47 IFIIL
+47 IFIFL
-52 TFITFTPIIA
+52 TFITFTSIIS
-62 FPLQVVL
+62 FPLQVFL
-69 HMLLI
+69 HLLLI

-87 LFISR
+87 LLISR

-99 RAYAKHIY
+99 KVYASHIY
-107 NALVSL
+107 NTLVSL
-113 RESLSVFNDIRS
+113 RESLSVFNDVRS
-125 LAINLKELNS
+125 LVISLKELNTI
-135 VKTQINSINVL
+135 KRQIDSINYM
-146 INQCLY
+146 INHCLDI
-152 VLDKIRNKFHQLTID
+152 LNKIKNKFHQLTID
-167 QQVFFNSLNLLKY
+167 QQLFFNNLNYLKES
-180 NINNGNFIKFI
+180 INSGNLIKFI
-191 DETIQTIE
+191 DETIEIIE

-206 ADLPEEDRDSI
+206 ADIPDEERDNI
-217 VSKISH
+217 VSKISR

-232 KISTLLGV
+232 KILVLLRI
-240 LIEQIN
+240 LIDQLN

-252 YSCFSKRFIRNYLKN
+252 YSCFSKRYIRNYLKN

-272 IEQFQIELIDQFCIE
+272 IEQFQIELIDKFCVE
-287 EYQLITKDKCQI
+287 EHQLITKDKCQI
-299 EYILIKSNPQ
+299 EYILLKSNPQ
-309 THSKKLMIIC
+309 SYSKKLMIIC

-324 PYQIFVRNLRFTS
+324 PYQIFIRNLRFES
-337 YLQSNIDILC
+337 YLQSDIDILC

-354 FSKGKPSYNKL
+354 FSKGKPSYNRL

-370 ELFDEVKKNF
+370 ELFDEVKNNF

-463 KDQIVLEICS
+463 RDQIVLEICS
-473 LKTLVARR
+473 LKTLVAQR

-489 NNNNNNNV
+489 NNNSINNNFN
-497 DNDVNDA
+497 NG

-512 TLIKNFSSNNNELE
+512 SLIGNFNSHNNELE
-526 ILRSKKINISA
+526 ILSSKKLNGNE
-537 QNNELNSSEQLSSNN
+537 QNNILNNSEQISSTNINN
-552 RYNNPTNKKIIL
+552 NLNNKKIIL

-570 DKILNSVEEKN
+570 DKILNSVEEKH

-599 EVNPKKS
+599 EVNQKKS
-606 FLYKIINLVKKNSV
+606 FLSKIINLVKKNSV
-620 QYLNLREEEMQNTSG
+620 QYSNLKEEELQNTSG
-635 IFDFVKEHMFE
+635 IFDFVKDHMLE

-656 TLLTLNSLKTDYLK
+656 TLLSINIYKTDYTK
-670 YIFIDN
+670 YVFIDN

-686 FLYNSN
+686 FVYNRN

-704 KTIFNDTMK
+704 KTIFNYTMK
-713 LFEEFINSLENMNYK
+713 LFDEFINSQEIMSYK

-744 QISQNLENIGLKT
+744 QIFQNLENIGLKT
-757 KNGFIKLIDDDLI
+757 KNGFIKLINEDLI
-770 EDKDDNISYE
+770 EDKNNLSYE
-780 KCLLELNRGNYVP
+780 KCLMELHRGNYVP

-807 ETLDYYLMKTSFM
+807 ETLDYFLMKTSFM
-820 NNGIENLNIEN
+820 KNETDKLNIEN

-838 DLIKMNS
+838 DLINMNS
-845 PDSSKNINI
+845 SDSSKNINAI
-854 N
+854 

>member
-1 MPNNSERENSESFL
+1 MQNNSEREKSHSFL
-15 SHLFKSEDKLFLI
+15 SHILKSDDKLFLI
-28 IILTLIIMVLL
+28 IILTLIIIILL

-52 TFITFTPIIA
+52 TFITFTSIIS
-62 FPLQVVL
+62 FPLQVFL
-69 HMLLI
+69 HLLLI

-87 LFISR
+87 LLISR

-99 RAYAKHIY
+99 KVYASHIY
-107 NALVSL
+107 NTLVSL
-113 RESLSVFNDIRS
+113 RESLSVFNDVRS
-125 LAINLKELNS
+125 LVISLKELNTI
-135 VKTQINSINVL
+135 KRQIDSINYM
-146 INQCLY
+146 INHCLDI
-152 VLDKIRNKFHQLTID
+152 LNKIKNKFHQLTID
-167 QQVFFNSLNLLKY
+167 QQLFFNNLNYLKES
-180 NINNGNFIKFI
+180 INSGNLIKFI
-191 DETIQTIE
+191 DETIEIIE

-206 ADLPEEDRDSI
+206 ADIPDEERDNI
-217 VSKISH
+217 VSKISR

-232 KISTLLGV
+232 KILVLLRI
-240 LIEQIN
+240 LIDQLN

-252 YSCFSKRFIRNYLKN
+252 YSCFSKRYIRNYLKN

-272 IEQFQIELIDQFCIE
+272 IEQFQIELIDKFCVE
-287 EYQLITKDKCQI
+287 EHQLITKDKCQI
-299 EYILIKSNPQ
+299 EYILLKSNPQ
-309 THSKKLMIIC
+309 SYSKKLMIIC

-324 PYQIFVRNLRFTS
+324 PYQIFIRNLRFES
-337 YLQSNIDILC
+337 YLQSDIDILC

-354 FSKGKPSYNKL
+354 FSKGKPSYNRL

-370 ELFDEVKKNF
+370 ELFDEVKNNF

-463 KDQIVLEICS
+463 RDQIVLEICS
-473 LKTLVARR
+473 LKTLVAQR

-489 NNNNNNNV
+489 NNNNINNNF
-497 DNDVNDA
+497 NNL

-512 TLIKNFSSNNNELE
+512 SLIGNFNSHNNELE
-526 ILRSKKINISA
+526 ILSSKKLNGNE
-537 QNNELNSSEQLSSNN
+537 QNNILNNSEQISSTNINN
-552 RYNNPTNKKIIL
+552 NLNNKKIIL

-599 EVNPKKS
+599 EVNQKKS
-606 FLYKIINLVKKNSV
+606 FLSKIINLVKKNSV
-620 QYLNLREEEMQNTSG
+620 QYSNLKEEELQNTSG
-635 IFDFVKEHMFE
+635 IFDFVKDHMLE

-656 TLLTLNSLKTDYLK
+656 TLLSINIYKTDYTK
-670 YIFIDN
+670 YVFIDN

-686 FLYNSN
+686 FVYNRN

-704 KTIFNDTMK
+704 KTIFNYTMK
-713 LFEEFINSLENMNYK
+713 LFDEFINSQEIMSYK

-744 QISQNLENIGLKT
+744 QIFQNLENIGLKT
-757 KNGFIKLIDDDLI
+757 KNGFIKLINEDLI
-770 EDKDDNISYE
+770 EDKNNLSYE
-780 KCLLELNRGNYVP
+780 KCLMELHRGNYVP

-807 ETLDYYLMKTSFM
+807 ETLDYFLMKTSFM
-820 NNGIENLNIEN
+820 KNETDKLNIEN

-838 DLIKMNS
+838 DLININS
-845 PDSSKNINI
+845 SDSSKNINAI
-854 N
+854 

>member
-1 MPNNSERENSESFL
+1 MQNNSEREKSHSFL
-15 SHLFKSEDKLFLI
+15 SHILKSDDKLFLI
-28 IILTLIIMVLL
+28 IILTLIIIILL

-52 TFITFTPIIA
+52 TFITFTSIIA
-62 FPLQVVL
+62 FPLQVFL
-69 HMLLI
+69 HLLLI

-87 LFISR
+87 LLISR

-99 RAYAKHIY
+99 KVYASHIY
-107 NALVSL
+107 NTLVSL
-113 RESLSVFNDIRS
+113 RESLSVFNDVRS
-125 LAINLKELNS
+125 LVISLKELNTI
-135 VKTQINSINVL
+135 KRQIDSINYM
-146 INQCLY
+146 INHCLDI
-152 VLDKIRNKFHQLTID
+152 LNKIKNRFHQLTID
-167 QQVFFNSLNLLKY
+167 QQLFFNNLNYLKES
-180 NINNGNFIKFI
+180 INSGNLIKFI
-191 DETIQTIE
+191 DETIEIIE

-206 ADLPEEDRDSI
+206 ADIPDEERDNI
-217 VSKISH
+217 VSKISR

-232 KISTLLGV
+232 KILVLLRI
-240 LIEQIN
+240 LIDQLN

-252 YSCFSKRFIRNYLKN
+252 YSCFSKRYIRNYLKN

-272 IEQFQIELIDQFCIE
+272 IEQFQIELIDKFCVE
-287 EYQLITKDKCQI
+287 EHQLITKDKCQI
-299 EYILIKSNPQ
+299 EYILLKSNPQ
-309 THSKKLMIIC
+309 SYSKKLMIIC

-324 PYQIFVRNLRFTS
+324 PYQIFIRNLRFES
-337 YLQSNIDILC
+337 YLQSDIDILC

-354 FSKGKPSYNKL
+354 FSKGKPSYNRL

-370 ELFDEVKKNF
+370 ELFDEVKNNF

-463 KDQIVLEICS
+463 RDQIVLEICS
-473 LKTLVARR
+473 LKTLVAQR

-489 NNNNNNNV
+489 NNNNINNNF
-497 DNDVNDA
+497 NNA

-512 TLIKNFSSNNNELE
+512 SLIGNFNSHNNELE
-526 ILRSKKINISA
+526 ILSSKKLNGNE
-537 QNNELNSSEQLSSNN
+537 QNNILNNSEQISSTNINN
-552 RYNNPTNKKIIL
+552 NLNNKKIIL

-570 DKILNSVEEKN
+570 DKILNSVEEKH

-599 EVNPKKS
+599 EVNQKKS
-606 FLYKIINLVKKNSV
+606 FLSKIINLVKKNSV
-620 QYLNLREEEMQNTSG
+620 QYSNLKEEELQNTSG
-635 IFDFVKEHMFE
+635 IFDFVKDHMLE

-656 TLLTLNSLKTDYLK
+656 TLLSINIYKTDYTK
-670 YIFIDN
+670 YVFIDN

-686 FLYNSN
+686 FVYNRN

-704 KTIFNDTMK
+704 KTIFNYTMK
-713 LFEEFINSLENMNYK
+713 LFDEFINSQEIMSYK

-744 QISQNLENIGLKT
+744 QIYQNLENIGLKT
-757 KNGFIKLIDDDLI
+757 KNGFIKLINEDLI
-770 EDKDDNISYE
+770 EDKNNLTYE
-780 KCLLELNRGNYVP
+780 KCLMELHRGNYVP

-807 ETLDYYLMKTSFM
+807 ETLDYFLMKTSFM
-820 NNGIENLNIEN
+820 KNETDKLNIEN

-845 PDSSKNINI
+845 SDSSKNINAI
-854 N
+854 

>member
-1 MPNNSERENSESFL
+1 MQNNSEREKSHSFL
-15 SHLFKSEDKLFLI
+15 SHILKSDDKLFLI
-28 IILTLIIMVLL
+28 IILTLIIIILL

-52 TFITFTPIIA
+52 TFITFTSIIS
-62 FPLQVVL
+62 FPLQVFL
-69 HMLLI
+69 HLLLI

-87 LFISR
+87 LLISR

-99 RAYAKHIY
+99 KVYASHIY
-107 NALVSL
+107 NTLVSL
-113 RESLSVFNDIRS
+113 RESLSVFNDVRS
-125 LAINLKELNS
+125 LVISLKELNTI
-135 VKTQINSINVL
+135 KRQIDSINYM
-146 INQCLY
+146 INHCLDI
-152 VLDKIRNKFHQLTID
+152 LNKIKNKFHQLTID
-167 QQVFFNSLNLLKY
+167 QQLFFNNLNYLKES
-180 NINNGNFIKFI
+180 INSGNLIKFI
-191 DETIQTIE
+191 DETIEIIE

-206 ADLPEEDRDSI
+206 ADIPDEERDNI
-217 VSKISH
+217 VSKISR

-232 KISTLLGV
+232 KILVLLRI
-240 LIEQIN
+240 LIDQLN

-252 YSCFSKRFIRNYLKN
+252 YSCFSKRYIRNYLKN

-272 IEQFQIELIDQFCIE
+272 IEQFQIELIDKFCVE
-287 EYQLITKDKCQI
+287 EHQLITKDKCQI
-299 EYILIKSNPQ
+299 EYILLKSNPQ
-309 THSKKLMIIC
+309 SYSKKLMIIC

-324 PYQIFVRNLRFTS
+324 PYQIFIRNLRFES
-337 YLQSNIDILC
+337 YLQSDIDILC

-354 FSKGKPSYNKL
+354 FSKGKPSYNRL

-370 ELFDEVKKNF
+370 ELFDEVKNNF

-463 KDQIVLEICS
+463 RDQIVLEICS
-473 LKTLVARR
+473 LKTLVAQR

-489 NNNNNNNV
+489 NNNSINNNFN
-497 DNDVNDA
+497 NL

-512 TLIKNFSSNNNELE
+512 SLIGNFNSHNNELE
-526 ILRSKKINISA
+526 ILSSKKLNGNE
-537 QNNELNSSEQLSSNN
+537 QNNILNNSEQISSTNINN
-552 RYNNPTNKKIIL
+552 NLNNKKIIL

-570 DKILNSVEEKN
+570 DKILNSVEEKH

-599 EVNPKKS
+599 EVNQKKS
-606 FLYKIINLVKKNSV
+606 FLSKIINLVKKNSV
-620 QYLNLREEEMQNTSG
+620 QYSNLKEEELQNTSG
-635 IFDFVKEHMFE
+635 IFDFVKDHMLE

-656 TLLTLNSLKTDYLK
+656 TLLSINIYKTDYTK
-670 YIFIDN
+670 YVFIDN

-686 FLYNSN
+686 FVYNRN

-704 KTIFNDTMK
+704 KTIFNYTMK
-713 LFEEFINSLENMNYK
+713 LFDEFINSQEIMSYK

-734 EINTIYKYFS
+734 EINIIYKYFS
-744 QISQNLENIGLKT
+744 QIYQNLENIGLKT
-757 KNGFIKLIDDDLI
+757 KNGFIKLINEDLI
-770 EDKDDNISYE
+770 EDKNNISYE
-780 KCLLELNRGNYVP
+780 KCLMELHRGNYVP

-807 ETLDYYLMKTSFM
+807 ETLDYFLMKTSFM
-820 NNGIENLNIEN
+820 KNEIDKLNIEN

-838 DLIKMNS
+838 DLINMNS
-845 PDSSKNINI
+845 SDSSKNIN
-854 N
+854 

>member
-1 MPNNSERENSESFL
+1 MQNNSERERSHSFL
-15 SHLFKSEDKLFLI
+15 SHILKSDDKLFLI
-28 IILTLIIMVLL
+28 IILTLIIIILL

-52 TFITFTPIIA
+52 TFITFTSIIS
-62 FPLQVVL
+62 FPLQVFL
-69 HMLLI
+69 HLLLI

-99 RAYAKHIY
+99 KVYASHIY
-107 NALVSL
+107 NTLVSL
-113 RESLSVFNDIRS
+113 RESLSVFNDVRS
-125 LAINLKELNS
+125 LVISLKELNTI
-135 VKTQINSINVL
+135 KRQIDSINYM
-146 INQCLY
+146 INHCLDI
-152 VLDKIRNKFHQLTID
+152 LNKIKNKFHQLTID
-167 QQVFFNSLNLLKY
+167 QQLFFNNLNYLKES
-180 NINNGNFIKFI
+180 INSGNLIKFI
-191 DETIQTIE
+191 DETIEIIE

-206 ADLPEEDRDSI
+206 ADIPDEERDNI
-217 VSKISH
+217 VSKISR

-232 KISTLLGV
+232 KILVLLRI
-240 LIEQIN
+240 LIDQLN

-252 YSCFSKRFIRNYLKN
+252 YSCFSKRYIRNYLKN

-272 IEQFQIELIDQFCIE
+272 IEQFQIELIDKFCVE
-287 EYQLITKDKCQI
+287 EHQLITKDKCQI
-299 EYILIKSNPQ
+299 EYILLKSNPQ
-309 THSKKLMIIC
+309 SYSKKLMIIC

-324 PYQIFVRNLRFTS
+324 PYQIFIRNLRFES
-337 YLQSNIDILC
+337 YLQSDIDILC

-354 FSKGKPSYNKL
+354 FSKGKPSYNRL

-370 ELFDEVKKNF
+370 ELFDEVKNNF

-463 KDQIVLEICS
+463 RDQIVLEICS
-473 LKTLVARR
+473 LKTLVAQR

-489 NNNNNNNV
+489 NNNNINNNF
-497 DNDVNDA
+497 NNA

-512 TLIKNFSSNNNELE
+512 SLIGNFNSHNNELE
-526 ILRSKKINISA
+526 ILSSKKLNGNE
-537 QNNELNSSEQLSSNN
+537 QNNILNNSEQISSTNINN
-552 RYNNPTNKKIIL
+552 NLNNKKIIY

-570 DKILNSVEEKN
+570 DKILNSVEEKH

-599 EVNPKKS
+599 EVNQKKS
-606 FLYKIINLVKKNSV
+606 FLSKIINLVKKNSV
-620 QYLNLREEEMQNTSG
+620 QYSNLKEEELQNTSG
-635 IFDFVKEHMFE
+635 IFDFVKDHMLE

-656 TLLTLNSLKTDYLK
+656 TLLSINIYKTDYTK
-670 YIFIDN
+670 YVFIDN

-686 FLYNSN
+686 FVYNRN

-704 KTIFNDTMK
+704 KTIFNYTMK
-713 LFEEFINSLENMNYK
+713 LFDEFINSQEIMSYK

-744 QISQNLENIGLKT
+744 QIFQNLENIGLKT
-757 KNGFIKLIDDDLI
+757 KNGFIKLINEDLI
-770 EDKDDNISYE
+770 EDKNNLSYE
-780 KCLLELNRGNYVP
+780 KCLMELHRGNYVP

-807 ETLDYYLMKTSFM
+807 ETLDYFLMKTSFM
-820 NNGIENLNIEN
+820 KNETDKLNIEN

-838 DLIKMNS
+838 DLINMNS
-845 PDSSKNINI
+845 SDSSKNIN
-854 N
+854 

>member
-1 MPNNSERENSESFL
+1 MQNNSEREKSHSFL
-15 SHLFKSEDKLFLI
+15 SHILKSDDKLFLI
-28 IILTLIIMVLL
+28 IILTLIIIILL

-52 TFITFTPIIA
+52 TFITFTSIIS
-62 FPLQVVL
+62 FPLQVFL
-69 HMLLI
+69 HLLLI

-87 LFISR
+87 LLISR

-99 RAYAKHIY
+99 KVYASHIY
-107 NALVSL
+107 NTLVSL
-113 RESLSVFNDIRS
+113 RESLSVFNDVRS
-125 LAINLKELNS
+125 LVISLKELNTI
-135 VKTQINSINVL
+135 KRQIDSINYM
-146 INQCLY
+146 INHCLDI
-152 VLDKIRNKFHQLTID
+152 LNKIKNKFHQLTID
-167 QQVFFNSLNLLKY
+167 QQLFFNNLNYLKES
-180 NINNGNFIKFI
+180 INSGNLIKFI
-191 DETIQTIE
+191 DETIEIIE

-206 ADLPEEDRDSI
+206 ADIPDEERDNI
-217 VSKISH
+217 VSKISR

-232 KISTLLGV
+232 KILVLLRI
-240 LIEQIN
+240 LIDQLN

-252 YSCFSKRFIRNYLKN
+252 YSCFSKRYIRNYLKN

-272 IEQFQIELIDQFCIE
+272 IEQFQIELIDKFCVE
-287 EYQLITKDKCQI
+287 EHQLITKDKCQI
-299 EYILIKSNPQ
+299 EYILLKSNPQ
-309 THSKKLMIIC
+309 SYSKKLMIIC

-324 PYQIFVRNLRFTS
+324 PYQIFIRNLRFES
-337 YLQSNIDILC
+337 YLQSDIDILC

-354 FSKGKPSYNKL
+354 FSKGKPSYNRL

-370 ELFDEVKKNF
+370 ELFDEVKNNF

-463 KDQIVLEICS
+463 RDQIVLEICS
-473 LKTLVARR
+473 LKTLVAQR

-489 NNNNNNNV
+489 NNNSINNNFN
-497 DNDVNDA
+497 NL

-512 TLIKNFSSNNNELE
+512 SLIGNFNSHNNELE
-526 ILRSKKINISA
+526 ILSSKKLNVNE
-537 QNNELNSSEQLSSNN
+537 QNNILNNSEQISSTNINN
-552 RYNNPTNKKIIL
+552 NLNNKKIIL

-599 EVNPKKS
+599 EVNQKKS
-606 FLYKIINLVKKNSV
+606 FLSKIINLVKKNSV
-620 QYLNLREEEMQNTSG
+620 QYSNLKEEELQNTSG
-635 IFDFVKEHMFE
+635 IFDFVKDHMLE

-656 TLLTLNSLKTDYLK
+656 TLLSINIYKTDYTK
-670 YIFIDN
+670 YVFIDN

-686 FLYNSN
+686 FVYNRN

-704 KTIFNDTMK
+704 KTIFNYTMK
-713 LFEEFINSLENMNYK
+713 LFDEFINSQEIMSYK

-744 QISQNLENIGLKT
+744 QIFQNLENIGLKT
-757 KNGFIKLIDDDLI
+757 KNGFIKLINEDLI
-770 EDKDDNISYE
+770 EDKNNISYE
-780 KCLLELNRGNYVP
+780 KCLMELHRGNYVP

-807 ETLDYYLMKTSFM
+807 ETLDYFLMKTSFM
-820 NNGIENLNIEN
+820 KNETDKLNIEN

-838 DLIKMNS
+838 DLININS
-845 PDSSKNINI
+845 SDSSKNINAI
-854 N
+854 

>member
-1 MPNNSERENSESFL
+1 MQNNSEREKSHSFL
-15 SHLFKSEDKLFLI
+15 SHILKSDDKLFLI
-28 IILTLIIMVLL
+28 IILTLIIIILL

-52 TFITFTPIIA
+52 TFITFTSIIA
-62 FPLQVVL
+62 FPLQVFL
-69 HMLLI
+69 HLLLI

-87 LFISR
+87 LLISR

-99 RAYAKHIY
+99 KVYASHIY
-107 NALVSL
+107 NTLVSL
-113 RESLSVFNDIRS
+113 RESLSVFNDVRS
-125 LAINLKELNS
+125 LVISLKELNTI
-135 VKTQINSINVL
+135 KRQIDSINYM
-146 INQCLY
+146 INHCLDI
-152 VLDKIRNKFHQLTID
+152 LNKIKNKFHQLTID
-167 QQVFFNSLNLLKY
+167 QQLFFNNLNYLKES
-180 NINNGNFIKFI
+180 INSGNLIKFI
-191 DETIQTIE
+191 DETIEIIE

-206 ADLPEEDRDSI
+206 ADIPDEERDNI
-217 VSKISH
+217 VSKISR

-232 KISTLLGV
+232 KILVLLRI
-240 LIEQIN
+240 LIDQLN

-252 YSCFSKRFIRNYLKN
+252 YSCFSKRYIRNYLKN

-272 IEQFQIELIDQFCIE
+272 IEQFQIELIDKFCVE
-287 EYQLITKDKCQI
+287 EHQLITKDKCQI
-299 EYILIKSNPQ
+299 EYILLKSNPQ
-309 THSKKLMIIC
+309 SYSKKLMIIC

-324 PYQIFVRNLRFTS
+324 PYQIFIRNLRFES
-337 YLQSNIDILC
+337 YLQSDIDILC

-354 FSKGKPSYNKL
+354 FSKGKPSYNRL

-370 ELFDEVKKNF
+370 ELFDEVKNNF

-463 KDQIVLEICS
+463 RDQIVLEICS
-473 LKTLVARR
+473 LKTLVAQR

-489 NNNNNNNV
+489 NNNNINNNF
-497 DNDVNDA
+497 NNL

-512 TLIKNFSSNNNELE
+512 SLIGNFNSHNNELE
-526 ILRSKKINISA
+526 ILSSKKLNGNE
-537 QNNELNSSEQLSSNN
+537 QNNILNNSEQISSTNINN
-552 RYNNPTNKKIIL
+552 NLNNKKIIY

-570 DKILNSVEEKN
+570 DKILNSVEEKH

-599 EVNPKKS
+599 EVNQKKS
-606 FLYKIINLVKKNSV
+606 FLSKIINLVKKNSV
-620 QYLNLREEEMQNTSG
+620 QYSNLKEEELQNTSG
-635 IFDFVKEHMFE
+635 IFDFVKDHMLE

-656 TLLTLNSLKTDYLK
+656 TLLSINIYKTDYTK
-670 YIFIDN
+670 YVFIDN

-686 FLYNSN
+686 FVYNRN

-704 KTIFNDTMK
+704 KTIFNYTMK
-713 LFEEFINSLENMNYK
+713 LFDEFINSQEIMSYK

-744 QISQNLENIGLKT
+744 QIFQNLENIGLKT
-757 KNGFIKLIDDDLI
+757 KNGFIKLINEDLI
-770 EDKDDNISYE
+770 EDKNNLSYE
-780 KCLLELNRGNYVP
+780 KCLMELHRGNYVP

-807 ETLDYYLMKTSFM
+807 ETLDYFLMKTSFM
-820 NNGIENLNIEN
+820 KNEIDKLNIEN

-838 DLIKMNS
+838 DLINMNS
-845 PDSSKNINI
+845 SDSSKNINAI
-854 N
+854 

>member
-1 MPNNSERENSESFL
+1 MQNNSEREKSHSFL
-15 SHLFKSEDKLFLI
+15 SHILKSDDKLFLI
-28 IILTLIIMVLL
+28 IILTLIIIILL

-52 TFITFTPIIA
+52 TFITFTSIIS
-62 FPLQVVL
+62 FPLQVFL
-69 HMLLI
+69 HLLLI

-87 LFISR
+87 LLISR

-99 RAYAKHIY
+99 KVYASHIY
-107 NALVSL
+107 NTLVSL
-113 RESLSVFNDIRS
+113 RESLSVFNDVRS
-125 LAINLKELNS
+125 LVISLKELNTI
-135 VKTQINSINVL
+135 KRQIDSINYM
-146 INQCLY
+146 INHCLDI
-152 VLDKIRNKFHQLTID
+152 LNKIKNKFHQLTID
-167 QQVFFNSLNLLKY
+167 QQLFFNNLNYLKES
-180 NINNGNFIKFI
+180 INSGNLIKFI
-191 DETIQTIE
+191 DETIEIIE

-206 ADLPEEDRDSI
+206 ADIPDEERDNI
-217 VSKISH
+217 VSKISR

-232 KISTLLGV
+232 KILVLLRI
-240 LIEQIN
+240 LIDQLN

-252 YSCFSKRFIRNYLKN
+252 YSCFSKRYIRNYLKN

-272 IEQFQIELIDQFCIE
+272 IEQFQIELIDKFCVE
-287 EYQLITKDKCQI
+287 EHQLITKDKCQI
-299 EYILIKSNPQ
+299 EYILLKSNPQ
-309 THSKKLMIIC
+309 SYSKKLMIIC

-324 PYQIFVRNLRFTS
+324 PYQIFIRNLRFES
-337 YLQSNIDILC
+337 YLQSDIDILC

-354 FSKGKPSYNKL
+354 FSKGKPSYNRL

-370 ELFDEVKKNF
+370 ELFDEVKNNF

-463 KDQIVLEICS
+463 RDQIVLEICS
-473 LKTLVARR
+473 LKTLVAQR

-489 NNNNNNNV
+489 NNNSINNNFN
-497 DNDVNDA
+497 NA

-512 TLIKNFSSNNNELE
+512 SLIGNFNSHNNELE
-526 ILRSKKINISA
+526 ILSSKKLNGNE
-537 QNNELNSSEQLSSNN
+537 QNNILNNSEQISSTNINN
-552 RYNNPTNKKIIL
+552 NLNNKKIIL

-570 DKILNSVEEKN
+570 DKILNSVEEKH

-599 EVNPKKS
+599 EVNQKNS
-606 FLYKIINLVKKNSV
+606 FLSKIINLVKKNSV
-620 QYLNLREEEMQNTSG
+620 QYSNLKEEELQNTSG
-635 IFDFVKEHMFE
+635 IFDFVKDHMLE

-656 TLLTLNSLKTDYLK
+656 TLLSINIYKTDYTK
-670 YIFIDN
+670 YVFIDN

-686 FLYNSN
+686 FVYNRN

-704 KTIFNDTMK
+704 KTIFNYTMK
-713 LFEEFINSLENMNYK
+713 LFDEFINSQEIMSYK

-744 QISQNLENIGLKT
+744 QIFQNLENIGLKT
-757 KNGFIKLIDDDLI
+757 KNGFIKLINEDLI
-770 EDKDDNISYE
+770 EDKNNLSYE
-780 KCLLELNRGNYVP
+780 KCLMELHRGNYVP

-807 ETLDYYLMKTSFM
+807 ETLDYFLMKTSFM
-820 NNGIENLNIEN
+820 KNETDKLNIEN

-838 DLIKMNS
+838 DLINMNS
-845 PDSSKNINI
+845 SDSSKNINAI
-854 N
+854 

>member
-1 MPNNSERENSESFL
+1 MQNNSEREKSHSFL
-15 SHLFKSEDKLFLI
+15 SHILKSDDKLFLI
-28 IILTLIIMVLL
+28 IILTLIIIILL

-52 TFITFTPIIA
+52 TFITFTSIIS
-62 FPLQVVL
+62 FPLQVFL
-69 HMLLI
+69 HLLLI

-87 LFISR
+87 LLISR

-99 RAYAKHIY
+99 KVYASHIY
-107 NALVSL
+107 NTLVSL
-113 RESLSVFNDIRS
+113 RESLSVFNDVRS
-125 LAINLKELNS
+125 LVISLKELNTI
-135 VKTQINSINVL
+135 KRQIDSINYM
-146 INQCLY
+146 INHCLDI
-152 VLDKIRNKFHQLTID
+152 LNKIKNKFHQLTID
-167 QQVFFNSLNLLKY
+167 QQLFFNNLNYLKES
-180 NINNGNFIKFI
+180 INSGNLIKFI
-191 DETIQTIE
+191 DETIEIIE

-206 ADLPEEDRDSI
+206 ADIPDEERDNI
-217 VSKISH
+217 VSKISR

-232 KISTLLGV
+232 KILVLLRI
-240 LIEQIN
+240 LIDQLN

-252 YSCFSKRFIRNYLKN
+252 YSCFSKRYIRNYLKN

-272 IEQFQIELIDQFCIE
+272 IEQFQIELIDKFCVE
-287 EYQLITKDKCQI
+287 EHQLITKDKCQI
-299 EYILIKSNPQ
+299 EYILLKSNPQ
-309 THSKKLMIIC
+309 SYSKKLMIIC

-324 PYQIFVRNLRFTS
+324 PYQIFIRNLRFES
-337 YLQSNIDILC
+337 YLQSDIDILC

-354 FSKGKPSYNKL
+354 FSKGKPSYNRL

-370 ELFDEVKKNF
+370 ELFDEVKNNF

-463 KDQIVLEICS
+463 RDQIVLEICS
-473 LKTLVARR
+473 LKTLVAQR

-489 NNNNNNNV
+489 NNNNINNNF
-497 DNDVNDA
+497 NNA

-512 TLIKNFSSNNNELE
+512 SLIGNFNSHNNELE
-526 ILRSKKINISA
+526 ILSSKKLNGNE
-537 QNNELNSSEQLSSNN
+537 QNNILNNSEQISSTNINN
-552 RYNNPTNKKIIL
+552 NLNNKKIIL

-570 DKILNSVEEKN
+570 DKILNSVEEKH

-599 EVNPKKS
+599 EVNQKKS
-606 FLYKIINLVKKNSV
+606 FLSKIINLVKKNSV
-620 QYLNLREEEMQNTSG
+620 QYSNLKEEELQNTSG
-635 IFDFVKEHMFE
+635 IFDFVKDHMLE

-656 TLLTLNSLKTDYLK
+656 TLLSINIYKTDYTK
-670 YIFIDN
+670 YVFIDN

-686 FLYNSN
+686 FVYNRN

-704 KTIFNDTMK
+704 KTIFNYTMK
-713 LFEEFINSLENMNYK
+713 LFDEFINSQEIMSYK

-744 QISQNLENIGLKT
+744 QIFQNLENIGLKT
-757 KNGFIKLIDDDLI
+757 KNGFIKLINEDLI
-770 EDKDDNISYE
+770 EDKNNLSYE
-780 KCLLELNRGNYVP
+780 KCLMELHRGNYVP

-807 ETLDYYLMKTSFM
+807 ETLDYFLMKTSFM
-820 NNGIENLNIEN
+820 KNEIDKLNIEN

-838 DLIKMNS
+838 DLINMNS
-845 PDSSKNINI
+845 SDSSKNINAI
-854 N
+854 

>member
-1 MPNNSERENSESFL
+1 MQNNSEREKSHSFL
-15 SHLFKSEDKLFLI
+15 SHILKSDDKLFLI
-28 IILTLIIMVLL
+28 IILTLIIIILL

-52 TFITFTPIIA
+52 TFITFTSIIS
-62 FPLQVVL
+62 FPLQVFL
-69 HMLLI
+69 HLLLI

-87 LFISR
+87 LLISR

-99 RAYAKHIY
+99 KVYASHIY
-107 NALVSL
+107 NTLVSL
-113 RESLSVFNDIRS
+113 RESLSVFNDVRS
-125 LAINLKELNS
+125 LVISLKELNTI
-135 VKTQINSINVL
+135 KRQIDSINYM
-146 INQCLY
+146 INHCLDI
-152 VLDKIRNKFHQLTID
+152 LNKIKNKFHQLTID
-167 QQVFFNSLNLLKY
+167 QQLFFNNLNYLKES
-180 NINNGNFIKFI
+180 INSGNLIKFI
-191 DETIQTIE
+191 DETIEIIE

-206 ADLPEEDRDSI
+206 ADIPDEERDNI
-217 VSKISH
+217 VSKISR

-232 KISTLLGV
+232 KILVLLRI
-240 LIEQIN
+240 LIDQLN

-252 YSCFSKRFIRNYLKN
+252 YSCFSKRYIRNYLKN

-272 IEQFQIELIDQFCIE
+272 IEQFQIELIDKFCVE
-287 EYQLITKDKCQI
+287 EHQLITKDKCQI
-299 EYILIKSNPQ
+299 EYILLKSNPQ
-309 THSKKLMIIC
+309 SYSKKLMIIC

-324 PYQIFVRNLRFTS
+324 PYQIFIRNLRFES
-337 YLQSNIDILC
+337 YLQSDIDILC

-354 FSKGKPSYNKL
+354 FSKGKPSYNRL

-370 ELFDEVKKNF
+370 ELFDEVKNNF

-463 KDQIVLEICS
+463 RDQIVLEICS
-473 LKTLVARR
+473 LKTLVAQR

-489 NNNNNNNV
+489 NNNNINNNF
-497 DNDVNDA
+497 NNL

-512 TLIKNFSSNNNELE
+512 SLIGNFNSHNNELE
-526 ILRSKKINISA
+526 ILSSKKLNGNE
-537 QNNELNSSEQLSSNN
+537 QNNILNNSEQISSTNINN
-552 RYNNPTNKKIIL
+552 NLNNKKIIY

-570 DKILNSVEEKN
+570 DKILNSVEEKH

-599 EVNPKKS
+599 EVNQKKS
-606 FLYKIINLVKKNSV
+606 FLSKIINLVKKNSV
-620 QYLNLREEEMQNTSG
+620 QYSNLKEEELQNTSG
-635 IFDFVKEHMFE
+635 IFDFVKDHMLE

-656 TLLTLNSLKTDYLK
+656 TLLSINIYKTDYTK
-670 YIFIDN
+670 YVFIDN

-686 FLYNSN
+686 FVYNRN

-704 KTIFNDTMK
+704 KTIFNYTMK
-713 LFEEFINSLENMNYK
+713 LFDEFINSQEIMSYK

-744 QISQNLENIGLKT
+744 QIFQNLENIGLKT
-757 KNGFIKLIDDDLI
+757 KNGFIKLINEDLI
-770 EDKDDNISYE
+770 EDKNNLSYE
-780 KCLLELNRGNYVP
+780 KCLMELHRGNYVP

-807 ETLDYYLMKTSFM
+807 ETLDYFLMKTSFM
-820 NNGIENLNIEN
+820 KNEIDKLNIEN

-838 DLIKMNS
+838 DLINMNS
-845 PDSSKNINI
+845 SDSSKNINAI
-854 N
+854 

>member
-1 MPNNSERENSESFL
+1 MQNNSERERSHSFL
-15 SHLFKSEDKLFLI
+15 SHILKSDDKLFLI
-28 IILTLIIMVLL
+28 IILTLIIIILL

-52 TFITFTPIIA
+52 TFITFTSIIS
-62 FPLQVVL
+62 FPLQVFL
-69 HMLLI
+69 HLLLI

-87 LFISR
+87 LLISR

-99 RAYAKHIY
+99 KVYASHIY
-107 NALVSL
+107 NTLVSL
-113 RESLSVFNDIRS
+113 RESLSVFNDVRS
-125 LAINLKELNS
+125 LVISLKELNTI
-135 VKTQINSINVL
+135 KRQIDSINYM
-146 INQCLY
+146 INHCLDI
-152 VLDKIRNKFHQLTID
+152 LNKIKNKFHQLTID
-167 QQVFFNSLNLLKY
+167 QQLFFNNLNYLKES
-180 NINNGNFIKFI
+180 INSGNLIKFI
-191 DETIQTIE
+191 DETIEIIE

-206 ADLPEEDRDSI
+206 ADIPDEERDNI
-217 VSKISH
+217 VSKISR

-232 KISTLLGV
+232 KILVLLRI
-240 LIEQIN
+240 LIDQLN

-252 YSCFSKRFIRNYLKN
+252 YSCFSKRYIRNYLKN

-272 IEQFQIELIDQFCIE
+272 IEQFQIELIDKFCVE
-287 EYQLITKDKCQI
+287 EHQLITKDKCQI
-299 EYILIKSNPQ
+299 EYILLKSNPQ
-309 THSKKLMIIC
+309 SYSKKLMIIC

-324 PYQIFVRNLRFTS
+324 PYQIFIRNLRFES
-337 YLQSNIDILC
+337 YLQSDIDILC

-354 FSKGKPSYNKL
+354 FSKGKPSYNRL

-370 ELFDEVKKNF
+370 ELFDEVKNNF

-463 KDQIVLEICS
+463 RDQIVLEICS
-473 LKTLVARR
+473 LKTLVAQR

-489 NNNNNNNV
+489 NNNNINNNF
-497 DNDVNDA
+497 NNA

-512 TLIKNFSSNNNELE
+512 SLIGNFNSHNNELE
-526 ILRSKKINISA
+526 ILSSKKLNVNE
-537 QNNELNSSEQLSSNN
+537 QNNILNNSEQISSTNINN
-552 RYNNPTNKKIIL
+552 NLNNKKIIL

-570 DKILNSVEEKN
+570 DKILNSVEEKH

-599 EVNPKKS
+599 EVNQKKS
-606 FLYKIINLVKKNSV
+606 FLSKIINLVKKNSV
-620 QYLNLREEEMQNTSG
+620 QYSNLKEEELQNTSG
-635 IFDFVKEHMFE
+635 IFDFVKDHMLE

-656 TLLTLNSLKTDYLK
+656 TLLSINIYKTDYTK
-670 YIFIDN
+670 YVFIDN

-686 FLYNSN
+686 FVYNRN

-704 KTIFNDTMK
+704 KTIFNYTMK
-713 LFEEFINSLENMNYK
+713 LFDEFINSQEIMSYK

-744 QISQNLENIGLKT
+744 QIFQNLENIGLKT
-757 KNGFIKLIDDDLI
+757 KNGFIKLINEDLI
-770 EDKDDNISYE
+770 EDKNNLSYE
-780 KCLLELNRGNYVP
+780 KCLMELHRGNYVP

-807 ETLDYYLMKTSFM
+807 ETLDYFLMKTSFM
-820 NNGIENLNIEN
+820 KNEIDKLNIEN

-838 DLIKMNS
+838 DLINMNS
-845 PDSSKNINI
+845 SDSSKNIN
-854 N
+854 

>member
-1 MPNNSERENSESFL
+1 MQNNSERERSHSFL
-15 SHLFKSEDKLFLI
+15 SHILKSDDKLFLI
-28 IILTLIIMVLL
+28 IILTLIIIILL

-52 TFITFTPIIA
+52 TFITFTSIIS
-62 FPLQVVL
+62 FPLQVFL
-69 HMLLI
+69 HLLLI

-99 RAYAKHIY
+99 KVYASHIY
-107 NALVSL
+107 NTLVSL
-113 RESLSVFNDIRS
+113 RESLSVFNDVRS
-125 LAINLKELNS
+125 LVISLKELNTI
-135 VKTQINSINVL
+135 KRQIDSINYM
-146 INQCLY
+146 INHCLDI
-152 VLDKIRNKFHQLTID
+152 LNKIKNKFHQLTID
-167 QQVFFNSLNLLKY
+167 QQLFFNNLNYLKES
-180 NINNGNFIKFI
+180 INSGNLIKFI
-191 DETIQTIE
+191 DETIEIIE

-206 ADLPEEDRDSI
+206 ADIPDEERDNI
-217 VSKISH
+217 VSKISR

-232 KISTLLGV
+232 KILVLLRI
-240 LIEQIN
+240 LIDQLN

-252 YSCFSKRFIRNYLKN
+252 YSCFSKRYIRNYLKN

-272 IEQFQIELIDQFCIE
+272 IEQFQIELIDKFCVE
-287 EYQLITKDKCQI
+287 EHQLITKDKCQI
-299 EYILIKSNPQ
+299 EYILLKSNPQ
-309 THSKKLMIIC
+309 SYSKKLMIIC

-324 PYQIFVRNLRFTS
+324 PYQIFIRNLRFES
-337 YLQSNIDILC
+337 YLQSDIDILC

-354 FSKGKPSYNKL
+354 FSKGKPSYNRL

-370 ELFDEVKKNF
+370 ELFDEVKNNF

-463 KDQIVLEICS
+463 RDQIVLEICS
-473 LKTLVARR
+473 LKTLVAQR

-489 NNNNNNNV
+489 NNNNINNNF
-497 DNDVNDA
+497 NNL

-512 TLIKNFSSNNNELE
+512 SLIGNFNSHNNELE
-526 ILRSKKINISA
+526 ILSSKKLNGNE
-537 QNNELNSSEQLSSNN
+537 QNNILNNSEQISSTNINN
-552 RYNNPTNKKIIL
+552 ILNNKKIIY

-599 EVNPKKS
+599 EVNQKKS
-606 FLYKIINLVKKNSV
+606 FLSKIINLVKKNSV
-620 QYLNLREEEMQNTSG
+620 QYSNLKEEELQNTSG
-635 IFDFVKEHMFE
+635 IFDFVKDHMLE

-656 TLLTLNSLKTDYLK
+656 TLLSINIYKTDYTK
-670 YIFIDN
+670 YVFIDN

-686 FLYNSN
+686 FVYNRN

-704 KTIFNDTMK
+704 KTIFNYTMK
-713 LFEEFINSLENMNYK
+713 LFDEFINSQEIMSYK

-744 QISQNLENIGLKT
+744 QIFQNLENIGLKT
-757 KNGFIKLIDDDLI
+757 KNGFIKLINEDLI
-770 EDKDDNISYE
+770 EDKNNLSYE
-780 KCLLELNRGNYVP
+780 KCLMELHRGNYVP

-807 ETLDYYLMKTSFM
+807 ETLDYFLMKTSFM
-820 NNGIENLNIEN
+820 KNEIDKLNIEN

-838 DLIKMNS
+838 DLINMNS
-845 PDSSKNINI
+845 SDSSKNIN
-854 N
+854 

>member
-1 MPNNSERENSESFL
+1 MQNNSERERSHSFL
-15 SHLFKSEDKLFLI
+15 SHILKSDDKLFLI
-28 IILTLIIMVLL
+28 IILTLIIIILL

-52 TFITFTPIIA
+52 TFITFTSIIS
-62 FPLQVVL
+62 FPLQVFL
-69 HMLLI
+69 HLLLI

-87 LFISR
+87 LLISR

-99 RAYAKHIY
+99 KVYASHIY
-107 NALVSL
+107 NTLVSL
-113 RESLSVFNDIRS
+113 RESLSVFNDVRS
-125 LAINLKELNS
+125 LVISLKELNTI
-135 VKTQINSINVL
+135 KRQIDSINYM
-146 INQCLY
+146 INHCLDI
-152 VLDKIRNKFHQLTID
+152 LNKIKNKFHQLTID
-167 QQVFFNSLNLLKY
+167 QQLFFNNLNYLKES
-180 NINNGNFIKFI
+180 INSGNLIKFI
-191 DETIQTIE
+191 DETIEIIE

-206 ADLPEEDRDSI
+206 ADIPDEERDNI
-217 VSKISH
+217 VSKISR

-232 KISTLLGV
+232 KILVLLRI
-240 LIEQIN
+240 LIDQLN

-252 YSCFSKRFIRNYLKN
+252 YSCFSKRYIRNYLKN

-272 IEQFQIELIDQFCIE
+272 IEQFQIELIDKFCVE
-287 EYQLITKDKCQI
+287 EHQLITKDKCQI
-299 EYILIKSNPQ
+299 EYILLKSNPQ
-309 THSKKLMIIC
+309 SYSKKLMIIC

-324 PYQIFVRNLRFTS
+324 PYQIFIRNLRFES
-337 YLQSNIDILC
+337 YLQSDIDILC

-354 FSKGKPSYNKL
+354 FSKGKPSYNRL

-370 ELFDEVKKNF
+370 ELFDEVKNNF

-463 KDQIVLEICS
+463 RDQIVLEICS
-473 LKTLVARR
+473 LKTLVAQR

-489 NNNNNNNV
+489 NNNNINNNF
-497 DNDVNDA
+497 NNA

-512 TLIKNFSSNNNELE
+512 SLIGNFNSHNNELE
-526 ILRSKKINISA
+526 ILSSKKLNGNE
-537 QNNELNSSEQLSSNN
+537 QNNILNNSEQISSTNINN
-552 RYNNPTNKKIIL
+552 NLNNKKIIL

-570 DKILNSVEEKN
+570 DKILNSVEEKH

-599 EVNPKKS
+599 EVNQKKS
-606 FLYKIINLVKKNSV
+606 FLSKIINLVKKNSV
-620 QYLNLREEEMQNTSG
+620 QYSNLKEEELQNTSG
-635 IFDFVKEHMFE
+635 IFDFVKDHMLE

-656 TLLTLNSLKTDYLK
+656 TLLSINIYKTDYTK
-670 YIFIDN
+670 YVFIDN

-686 FLYNSN
+686 FVYNRN

-704 KTIFNDTMK
+704 KTIFNYTMK
-713 LFEEFINSLENMNYK
+713 LFDEFINSQEIMSYK

-744 QISQNLENIGLKT
+744 QIFQNLENIGLKT
-757 KNGFIKLIDDDLI
+757 KNGFIKLINEDLI
-770 EDKDDNISYE
+770 EDKNNLSYE
-780 KCLLELNRGNYVP
+780 KCLMELHRGNYVP

-807 ETLDYYLMKTSFM
+807 ETLDYFLMKTSFM
-820 NNGIENLNIEN
+820 KNETDKLNIEN

-838 DLIKMNS
+838 DLINMNS
-845 PDSSKNINI
+845 SDSSKNIN
-854 N
+854 